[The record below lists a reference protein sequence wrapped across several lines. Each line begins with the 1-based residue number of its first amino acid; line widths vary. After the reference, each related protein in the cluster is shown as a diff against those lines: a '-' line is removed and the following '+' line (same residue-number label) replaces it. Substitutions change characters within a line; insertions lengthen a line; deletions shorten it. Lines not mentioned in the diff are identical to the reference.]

1 MAVRNVFTGRQMRQ
15 HALPA
20 AADAG
25 FCLKFFPSASRP
37 DKRGSRYAALTAAAA
52 AAWLSLY
59 PWAEAQADDAPSYTE
74 IDQYHGEFTAK
85 DGTTFSYL
93 PDAGKFE
100 GPGDKPVTP
109 TGTDAPHNYLIEL
122 NGTHLT
128 ATGTDNSGLSPSELR
143 ILNSD
148 EGTVSTNKLTY
159 YTGSSAYASAGA
171 AGGGSITFV
180 RSRLGADND
189 IFDFT
194 GTELSASGSAQSVPD
209 GHEPIFSSLTFT
221 DSLQGAS
228 NSNTVTMNN
237 GSTQNS
243 SVTLTGGASAVFVS
257 GAAGAASNTITLN
270 GTALSAEGA
279 SKDGRVYGDITLI
292 SSSGGSV
299 SGSTVTMENRSSQA
313 SSVTL
318 TGGAS
323 AVFVSGAAGAASN
336 TITLKGTTLSAEGVS
351 EGGCVYGGITLVRSS
366 EGSVSGSMLTVN
378 TATLKATGGTAIDF
392 VSSASDAVSN
402 TITLNE
408 TNLSA
413 EGVSEDGNVY
423 GGISLVS
430 SADGSVSGSTLEI
443 NTATLQVTDG
453 ASVHFI
459 NGANGVGKYTI
470 GLSGSDISAKGIQT
484 GGSVYGGITLVESY
498 NGIVSGSGSKITLSG
513 DGSGNRTSL
522 SATDGASISFV
533 SGAKGAEGN
542 TIELSGSDISA
553 KGVQAYG
560 SIYGGVI
567 TLISSSEGAVSDS
580 TLEVNTDSN
589 GKRTTM
595 TASDGASIH
604 FINGANGVEK
614 YTIGLDGA
622 DISAAGAQAGGSVYG
637 DITLVESSHGIV
649 SGSGSKITLSRD
661 GSGNRTSLTATDG
674 ASVYFVNGAEG
685 AEGNTIELNGAD
697 ISAKGVQADG
707 RVYGGAI
714 TLIGSSD
721 GTVSGSTVNLHSDGS
736 GAGTTLSATDGASI
750 HLVSG
755 AKGAEGNAI
764 EINGAAITADGD
776 QADGV
781 TYGSSSLIES
791 LSGTATDNKVYL
803 HSTGSS
809 ITSFQIQD
817 GADMK
822 LVSGAGGVS
831 GNHVRMSGAILGVTG
846 GGTLSAVSSSGGT
859 AEGNTVEVLT
869 TDKNDRS
876 KITASGGSSVTLL
889 SGTELK
895 SRTVL
900 ENGTEQEQKNTVHI
914 VGADLEVTGTGG
926 GDSGRLTLMASQGN
940 ASGTRIGLYR
950 SDHDAGEVQ
959 SFFRLTNGASLSG
972 LTAQGNA
979 QGNDIEVSGS
989 EIDVEGVLSSDS
1001 GSTTVLGEAR
1011 LLDAGG
1017 EARNNTFE
1025 SYSDTSY
1032 IAKNGASIFMLSGE
1046 TGASENT
1053 IDWHSVTVDM
1063 TGAEGSLNGESQI
1076 FGEAS
1081 VVRTKGAASG
1091 NTFTSAGSSYTL
1103 KNGASLHV
1111 ISGPQGVTGNSL
1123 TWTRD
1128 QISVT
1133 GSRQEGEAVILLS
1146 DSGSAEDNI
1155 FSGAG
1160 VAFTA
1165 DGAGL
1170 SIVTAQNDV
1179 SLNNVTFS
1187 ENNDKRSTIQ
1197 ALNGASVSVF
1207 SARTGKAAGNNL
1219 TATDTDIT
1227 GDAAMTLLT
1236 TPREAEKNIF
1246 SLTRTSFNA
1255 GDSVP
1260 EGSSLT
1266 LISGQTAEGNNVS
1279 IASSDFHA
1287 GGNITGIHAGGD
1299 SQNDAATF
1307 TDSTF
1312 SSADGLAIGIE
1323 AAGSARDD
1331 SFVLNGG
1338 TLNLSSS
1345 LTGISASAIT
1355 VSQAEFTGTVTGKA
1369 GAFVGM
1375 EAEGKASGNK
1385 AWLTAL
1391 QTDAPGAIYGTRS
1404 GAEAENN
1411 TLTVTGGSI
1420 SADIYA
1426 AAATGNGAAA
1436 HRSGLLIENGA
1447 QLTGSRLI
1455 AGFARGDVTGSTAVF
1470 RDSYAAGSLYGGY
1483 SDGGTASGNDVTVES
1498 GTIGGAAVG
1507 GSSEKGTASGNS
1519 VHVKGG
1525 TLNGGAEGGHTGTGD
1540 ATGNTVLIDSG
1551 TVLDHIYGGF
1561 TGSGSATGNF
1571 ITVTGGTVNAVVAG
1585 GYDDGTATD
1594 NTVTLYDTAVYTGS
1608 GLYGGRNAG
1617 PSSDVFTGNTLN
1629 VHGQIQAATLQNFQN
1644 LNFYDVADDTAS
1656 VDLSKSAVI
1665 GDGKNTI
1672 TNVAIVSLKNQTGD
1686 IPEEYVL
1693 VHTPAA
1699 SSSFKG
1705 TNLYVNGNTVVTIG
1719 PDGSYVPYSGTVA
1732 NDGTM
1737 DNAIGSA
1744 GMTKSQYGLRKGFLT
1759 FDVDFFIKNGQD
1771 LIARWKKNAPVE
1783 VDPETEQFSA
1793 TRQASAALMDEG
1805 ADFVAGEGI
1814 DRALQASQCLPGEPC
1829 GAKAFMAVNGGYS
1842 TFKAGTTITMGYG
1855 NLVAGLARQC
1865 KIGPMGYLAGA
1876 FFETGLGR
1884 FHSEYETDNS
1894 RAIDSEGHDYYYGV
1908 GALAKVFLNRD
1919 ALRGLYAEGS
1929 IRYGLMMSD
1938 WQSHDI
1944 NISGRT
1950 ADWDGRAPYLTAHGG
1965 LGYMWDVTDN
1975 VTADV
1980 YAKYF
1985 WGHLWGDD
1993 GTICGQKFEFD
2004 DIYSSRV
2011 RTGAR
2016 LNFKKDE
2023 TFSWYLG
2030 GAWEHQFDAKSTG
2043 SIYGY
2048 DVPSTDLRGNT
2059 AIAEAGIYFRP
2070 KADSDFSF
2078 MLGTTGYFG
2087 EKREG
2092 VTGHLQVRYE
2102 F

>member
-1 MAVRNVFTGRQMRQ
+1 MAFRNVFTGRQMRQ
-15 HALPA
+15 HARPA

-74 IDQYHGEFTAK
+74 IDQFHGEFSTK
-85 DGTTFSYL
+85 DGGTFSYL

-100 GPGDKPVTP
+100 GPDDKPVTP
-109 TGTDAPHNYLIEL
+109 TGTDAPHNYHIEL

-128 ATGTDNSGLSPSELR
+128 ATGTDSSGLNPSELR

-171 AGGGSITFV
+171 ADGGSITFV
-180 RSRLGADND
+180 RSRLGADNN

-209 GHEPIFSSLTFT
+209 GHEPIFSSLTFI

-228 NSNTVTMNN
+228 NSNAVTTVN
-237 GSTQNS
+237 GSTQAS
-243 SVTLTGGASAVFVS
+243 SVTVTDGASAVFIS
-257 GAAGAASNTITLN
+257 GTSGAASNTI
-270 GTALSAEGA
+270 S
-279 SKDGRVYGDITLI
+279 
-292 SSSGGSV
+292 
-299 SGSTVTMENRSSQA
+299 
-313 SSVTL
+313 L
-318 TGGAS
+318 T
-323 AVFVSGAAGAASN
+323 
-336 TITLKGTTLSAEGVS
+336 GTTLSAKGAS
-351 EGGCVYGGITLVRSS
+351 KKSYVYGGISLISSS
-366 EGSVSGSMLTVN
+366 EGSVSN
-378 TATLKATGGTAIDF
+378 
-392 VSSASDAVSN
+392 
-402 TITLNE
+402 
-408 TNLSA
+408 
-413 EGVSEDGNVY
+413 
-423 GGISLVS
+423 
-430 SADGSVSGSTLEI
+430 STLEM
-443 NTATLQVTDG
+443 
-453 ASVHFI
+453 
-459 NGANGVGKYTI
+459 
-470 GLSGSDISAKGIQT
+470 
-484 GGSVYGGITLVESY
+484 
-498 NGIVSGSGSKITLSG
+498 
-513 DGSGNRTSL
+513 
-522 SATDGASISFV
+522 
-533 SGAKGAEGN
+533 
-542 TIELSGSDISA
+542 
-553 KGVQAYG
+553 
-560 SIYGGVI
+560 
-567 TLISSSEGAVSDS
+567 
-580 TLEVNTDSN
+580 NTDSN

-614 YTIGLDGA
+614 YTIGLNGA
-622 DISAAGAQAGGSVYG
+622 NISAAGAQAGGSVYG
-637 DITLVESSHGIV
+637 AITLVESSHDIV

-674 ASVYFVNGAEG
+674 ASVYFVNGTEG

-736 GAGTTLSATDGASI
+736 GAGTTLKATDGASI

-803 HSTGSS
+803 HSTDSS

-895 SRTVL
+895 SRTIL

-940 ASGTRIGLYR
+940 ASGSSIGLYR

-1032 IAKNGASIFMLSGE
+1032 IAKNGASISMISGE

-1053 IDWHSVTVDM
+1053 IDWHSVTVNV
-1063 TGAEGSLNGESQI
+1063 TGAEGTLNGESQI

-1146 DSGSAEDNI
+1146 DSGSAEDNS

-1179 SLNNVTFS
+1179 SRNNVTFS

-1207 SARTGKAAGNNL
+1207 SARTGKATGNNL

-1266 LISGQTAEGNNVS
+1266 LISGQTAEGNDVS

-1299 SQNDAATF
+1299 SRMTPQR
-1307 TDSTF
+1307 S
-1312 SSADGLAIGIE
+1312 
-1323 AAGSARDD
+1323 R
-1331 SFVLNGG
+1331 
-1338 TLNLSSS
+1338 
-1345 LTGISASAIT
+1345 
-1355 VSQAEFTGTVTGKA
+1355 
-1369 GAFVGM
+1369 
-1375 EAEGKASGNK
+1375 
-1385 AWLTAL
+1385 TAPSPL
-1391 QTDAPGAIYGTRS
+1391 QT
-1404 GAEAENN
+1404 
-1411 TLTVTGGSI
+1411 
-1420 SADIYA
+1420 
-1426 AAATGNGAAA
+1426 
-1436 HRSGLLIENGA
+1436 
-1447 QLTGSRLI
+1447 
-1455 AGFARGDVTGSTAVF
+1455 
-1470 RDSYAAGSLYGGY
+1470 
-1483 SDGGTASGNDVTVES
+1483 
-1498 GTIGGAAVG
+1498 
-1507 GSSEKGTASGNS
+1507 
-1519 VHVKGG
+1519 
-1525 TLNGGAEGGHTGTGD
+1525 
-1540 ATGNTVLIDSG
+1540 
-1551 TVLDHIYGGF
+1551 
-1561 TGSGSATGNF
+1561 
-1571 ITVTGGTVNAVVAG
+1571 
-1585 GYDDGTATD
+1585 
-1594 NTVTLYDTAVYTGS
+1594 
-1608 GLYGGRNAG
+1608 
-1617 PSSDVFTGNTLN
+1617 
-1629 VHGQIQAATLQNFQN
+1629 
-1644 LNFYDVADDTAS
+1644 
-1656 VDLSKSAVI
+1656 
-1665 GDGKNTI
+1665 
-1672 TNVAIVSLKNQTGD
+1672 
-1686 IPEEYVL
+1686 
-1693 VHTPAA
+1693 
-1699 SSSFKG
+1699 
-1705 TNLYVNGNTVVTIG
+1705 
-1719 PDGSYVPYSGTVA
+1719 
-1732 NDGTM
+1732 
-1737 DNAIGSA
+1737 
-1744 GMTKSQYGLRKGFLT
+1744 
-1759 FDVDFFIKNGQD
+1759 
-1771 LIARWKKNAPVE
+1771 
-1783 VDPETEQFSA
+1783 
-1793 TRQASAALMDEG
+1793 
-1805 ADFVAGEGI
+1805 
-1814 DRALQASQCLPGEPC
+1814 
-1829 GAKAFMAVNGGYS
+1829 
-1842 TFKAGTTITMGYG
+1842 
-1855 NLVAGLARQC
+1855 
-1865 KIGPMGYLAGA
+1865 
-1876 FFETGLGR
+1876 
-1884 FHSEYETDNS
+1884 
-1894 RAIDSEGHDYYYGV
+1894 
-1908 GALAKVFLNRD
+1908 
-1919 ALRGLYAEGS
+1919 
-1929 IRYGLMMSD
+1929 
-1938 WQSHDI
+1938 
-1944 NISGRT
+1944 
-1950 ADWDGRAPYLTAHGG
+1950 
-1965 LGYMWDVTDN
+1965 
-1975 VTADV
+1975 
-1980 YAKYF
+1980 
-1985 WGHLWGDD
+1985 
-1993 GTICGQKFEFD
+1993 
-2004 DIYSSRV
+2004 
-2011 RTGAR
+2011 
-2016 LNFKKDE
+2016 
-2023 TFSWYLG
+2023 
-2030 GAWEHQFDAKSTG
+2030 AW
-2043 SIYGY
+2043 
-2048 DVPSTDLRGNT
+2048 R
-2059 AIAEAGIYFRP
+2059 
-2070 KADSDFSF
+2070 
-2078 MLGTTGYFG
+2078 
-2087 EKREG
+2087 
-2092 VTGHLQVRYE
+2092 
-2102 F
+2102 

>member
-1 MAVRNVFTGRQMRQ
+1 MAVRNVCRQMRQ

-25 FCLKFFPSASRP
+25 FCLKCFPSASRP

-93 PDAGKFE
+93 PDADKFE
-100 GPGDKPVTP
+100 GSGDKPVTP

-128 ATGTDNSGLSPSELR
+128 AAGTDSSGLNPSELR

-148 EGTVSTNKLTY
+148 EGTVSTNKLTFY
-159 YTGSSAYASAGA
+159 NSKEKASADA

-180 RSRLGADND
+180 KGRLGADNN
-189 IFDFT
+189 IFDFG
-194 GTELSASGSAQSVPD
+194 GTKLSASGSAQSVPD
-209 GHEPIFSSLTFT
+209 GHEPIFSSLTFV

-228 NSNTVTMNN
+228 DNNVVTMNN
-237 GSTQNS
+237 GRTQNS

-257 GAAGAASNTITLN
+257 GAAGTSSNTITLN

-351 EGGCVYGGITLVRSS
+351 EGDCVYGGITLVRSS

-392 VSSASDAVSN
+392 VSSASGAVSN

-470 GLSGSDISAKGIQT
+470 GLNGSDISAKGIQT

-567 TLISSSEGAVSDS
+567 TLISSSEGSVSDS

-661 GSGNRTSLTATDG
+661 GSGNRTSLAATDG

-736 GAGTTLSATDGASI
+736 GAGTTLKATDGASI

-817 GADMK
+817 GADMT

-895 SRTVL
+895 SRTIL

-950 SDHDAGEVQ
+950 SNHDAGEVQ

-1123 TWTRD
+1123 T
-1128 QISVT
+1128 
-1133 GSRQEGEAVILLS
+1133 
-1146 DSGSAEDNI
+1146 
-1155 FSGAG
+1155 
-1160 VAFTA
+1160 
-1165 DGAGL
+1165 
-1170 SIVTAQNDV
+1170 
-1179 SLNNVTFS
+1179 
-1187 ENNDKRSTIQ
+1187 
-1197 ALNGASVSVF
+1197 
-1207 SARTGKAAGNNL
+1207 
-1219 TATDTDIT
+1219 
-1227 GDAAMTLLT
+1227 
-1236 TPREAEKNIF
+1236 
-1246 SLTRTSFNA
+1246 
-1255 GDSVP
+1255 
-1260 EGSSLT
+1260 
-1266 LISGQTAEGNNVS
+1266 
-1279 IASSDFHA
+1279 
-1287 GGNITGIHAGGD
+1287 
-1299 SQNDAATF
+1299 
-1307 TDSTF
+1307 
-1312 SSADGLAIGIE
+1312 
-1323 AAGSARDD
+1323 
-1331 SFVLNGG
+1331 
-1338 TLNLSSS
+1338 
-1345 LTGISASAIT
+1345 
-1355 VSQAEFTGTVTGKA
+1355 
-1369 GAFVGM
+1369 
-1375 EAEGKASGNK
+1375 
-1385 AWLTAL
+1385 
-1391 QTDAPGAIYGTRS
+1391 
-1404 GAEAENN
+1404 
-1411 TLTVTGGSI
+1411 
-1420 SADIYA
+1420 
-1426 AAATGNGAAA
+1426 
-1436 HRSGLLIENGA
+1436 
-1447 QLTGSRLI
+1447 
-1455 AGFARGDVTGSTAVF
+1455 
-1470 RDSYAAGSLYGGY
+1470 
-1483 SDGGTASGNDVTVES
+1483 
-1498 GTIGGAAVG
+1498 
-1507 GSSEKGTASGNS
+1507 
-1519 VHVKGG
+1519 
-1525 TLNGGAEGGHTGTGD
+1525 
-1540 ATGNTVLIDSG
+1540 
-1551 TVLDHIYGGF
+1551 
-1561 TGSGSATGNF
+1561 
-1571 ITVTGGTVNAVVAG
+1571 
-1585 GYDDGTATD
+1585 
-1594 NTVTLYDTAVYTGS
+1594 
-1608 GLYGGRNAG
+1608 
-1617 PSSDVFTGNTLN
+1617 
-1629 VHGQIQAATLQNFQN
+1629 
-1644 LNFYDVADDTAS
+1644 
-1656 VDLSKSAVI
+1656 
-1665 GDGKNTI
+1665 
-1672 TNVAIVSLKNQTGD
+1672 
-1686 IPEEYVL
+1686 
-1693 VHTPAA
+1693 
-1699 SSSFKG
+1699 
-1705 TNLYVNGNTVVTIG
+1705 
-1719 PDGSYVPYSGTVA
+1719 
-1732 NDGTM
+1732 
-1737 DNAIGSA
+1737 
-1744 GMTKSQYGLRKGFLT
+1744 
-1759 FDVDFFIKNGQD
+1759 
-1771 LIARWKKNAPVE
+1771 
-1783 VDPETEQFSA
+1783 
-1793 TRQASAALMDEG
+1793 
-1805 ADFVAGEGI
+1805 
-1814 DRALQASQCLPGEPC
+1814 
-1829 GAKAFMAVNGGYS
+1829 
-1842 TFKAGTTITMGYG
+1842 
-1855 NLVAGLARQC
+1855 
-1865 KIGPMGYLAGA
+1865 
-1876 FFETGLGR
+1876 
-1884 FHSEYETDNS
+1884 
-1894 RAIDSEGHDYYYGV
+1894 
-1908 GALAKVFLNRD
+1908 
-1919 ALRGLYAEGS
+1919 
-1929 IRYGLMMSD
+1929 
-1938 WQSHDI
+1938 
-1944 NISGRT
+1944 
-1950 ADWDGRAPYLTAHGG
+1950 
-1965 LGYMWDVTDN
+1965 
-1975 VTADV
+1975 
-1980 YAKYF
+1980 
-1985 WGHLWGDD
+1985 
-1993 GTICGQKFEFD
+1993 
-2004 DIYSSRV
+2004 
-2011 RTGAR
+2011 
-2016 LNFKKDE
+2016 
-2023 TFSWYLG
+2023 
-2030 GAWEHQFDAKSTG
+2030 
-2043 SIYGY
+2043 
-2048 DVPSTDLRGNT
+2048 
-2059 AIAEAGIYFRP
+2059 
-2070 KADSDFSF
+2070 
-2078 MLGTTGYFG
+2078 
-2087 EKREG
+2087 
-2092 VTGHLQVRYE
+2092 
-2102 F
+2102 

>member
-1 MAVRNVFTGRQMRQ
+1 MAVRNVCRQMRQ
-15 HALPA
+15 HAHPDA
-20 AADAG
+20 AEAG
-25 FCLKFFPSASRP
+25 FCLKFSPSASHP

-74 IDQYHGEFTAK
+74 IDQYHGEFSTK
-85 DGTTFSYL
+85 DGGSFSYL

-128 ATGTDNSGLSPSELR
+128 ATGTDSSGLNPSELR

-180 RSRLGADND
+180 RSRLGADNN

-292 SSSGGSV
+292 SSSEGSV

-336 TITLKGTTLSAEGVS
+336 TITLNRTALSAEGVS

-484 GGSVYGGITLVESY
+484 GGSVY

-567 TLISSSEGAVSDS
+567 TLISSSEGSVSDS

-595 TASDGASIH
+595 TASDGALIH

-661 GSGNRTSLTATDG
+661 GSGNRTSLAATDG

-685 AEGNTIELNGAD
+685 AEGNEIDLNGAD

-721 GTVSGSTVNLHSDGS
+721 GTVSGSTVNLNSDGS
-736 GAGTTLSATDGASI
+736 GAGTTLKATDGASI

-755 AKGAEGNAI
+755 AKGAEGNKI
-764 EINGAAITADGD
+764 KINGAAITADGN

-791 LSGTATDNKVYL
+791 LSGTATDNEVYL

-940 ASGTRIGLYR
+940 ASGSSIGLYR

-1032 IAKNGASIFMLSGE
+1032 IAKNGASISMISGE

-1053 IDWHSVTVDM
+1053 IDWHSVTVNV
-1063 TGAEGSLNGESQI
+1063 TGAEGTLNGESQI

-1146 DSGSAEDNI
+1146 DSGSAEDNSL
-1155 FSGAG
+1155 SGAG

-1179 SLNNVTFS
+1179 SRNNVTFS

-1207 SARTGKAAGNNL
+1207 SARTGKATGNNL

-1266 LISGQTAEGNNVS
+1266 LISGQTAEGNDVS

-1323 AAGSARDD
+1323 AAGSAQKD

-1338 TLNLSSS
+1338 TLNLSSA

-1355 VSQAEFTGTVTGKA
+1355 GSQAEFTGTVTGKA

-1404 GAEAENN
+1404 GADAENN
-1411 TLTVTGGSI
+1411 TLTVTGGNI

-1426 AAATGNGAAA
+1426 AAATENGAAA
-1436 HRSGLLIENGA
+1436 RISRLFIENGA
-1447 QLTGSRLI
+1447 QLKGSRLI

-1483 SDGGTASGNDVTVES
+1483 SDSGTASGNDVTVES

-1507 GSSEKGTASGNS
+1507 GSSEKGTATGNS

-1561 TGSGSATGNF
+1561 TGSGSATGNS

-1594 NTVTLYDTAVYTGS
+1594 NTVTLYDTAIYTGS
-1608 GLYGGRNAG
+1608 GLYGGLNAG

-1699 SSSFKG
+1699 SSSFTG

-1737 DNAIGSA
+1737 DNATGSA

-1842 TFKAGTTITMGYG
+1842 TFKAGTTINMGYG
-1855 NLVAGLARQC
+1855 SLVAGLARQC

-1894 RAIDSEGHDYYYGV
+1894 RAIDREGHDYYYGA

>member
-128 ATGTDNSGLSPSELR
+128 ATGTDSSGLNPSELR

-148 EGTVSTNKLTY
+148 EGTVSTNNLTY
-159 YTGSSAYASAGA
+159 YTGSSAYAAAGA

-180 RSRLGADND
+180 RSRLGADNN

-209 GHEPIFSSLTFT
+209 GHEPIFSSLTFV

-228 NSNTVTMNN
+228 DSNAVTMNN

-257 GAAGAASNTITLN
+257 GAAGALSNTITLN

-392 VSSASDAVSN
+392 VSSASGAVSN

-423 GGISLVS
+423 GGISLVC
-430 SADGSVSGSTLEI
+430 SAEGSVSGSTLEI
-443 NTATLQVTDG
+443 NTAMLQVTDG

-498 NGIVSGSGSKITLSG
+498 NGIVSGSGSTITLSG

-567 TLISSSEGAVSDS
+567 TLISSSEGSVSDS

-736 GAGTTLSATDGASI
+736 GAGTTLKATDGASI

-817 GADMK
+817 GADMT

-831 GNHVRMSGAILGVTG
+831 GNHVRMSGAILGVT

-900 ENGTEQEQKNTVHI
+900 ENGAEQEQKNTVHI

-1025 SYSDTSY
+1025 SYSGTSY
-1032 IAKNGASIFMLSGE
+1032 IAKNGASISMISGE

-1053 IDWHSVTVDM
+1053 IDWHSVTVNV
-1063 TGAEGSLNGESQI
+1063 TGAEGTLNGESQI

-1133 GSRQEGEAVILLS
+1133 GSRQKGEAVILLS
-1146 DSGSAEDNI
+1146 DSGSAEGNA

-1179 SLNNVTFS
+1179 SRNNVTFS

-1207 SARTGKAAGNNL
+1207 SARTGKAAVNNL

-1266 LISGQTAEGNNVS
+1266 LISGQTAEDNNVS

-1331 SFVLNGG
+1331 RFVLNGG

-1540 ATGNTVLIDSG
+1540 AAGNTVLIDSG

-1699 SSSFKG
+1699 SSSFTG

-1737 DNAIGSA
+1737 DNATGSA

-1855 NLVAGLARQC
+1855 SLVAGLARQC

-1894 RAIDSEGHDYYYGV
+1894 RAIDSEGHDYYYGA

>member
-1 MAVRNVFTGRQMRQ
+1 MAVRNVCRQMRQ

-37 DKRGSRYAALTAAAA
+37 DKRGSRYATLTAAAA

-59 PWAEAQADDAPSYTE
+59 PWTEAQADDAPSYTE

-128 ATGTDNSGLSPSELR
+128 AAGTDSSGLNPSELR

-148 EGTVSTNKLTY
+148 EGTVSTNKLTFY
-159 YTGSSAYASAGA
+159 NSKEKASADA

-180 RSRLGADND
+180 KGRLGADNN
-189 IFDFT
+189 IFDFG
-194 GTELSASGSAQSVPD
+194 GTKLSASGSAQSVPD
-209 GHEPIFSSLTFT
+209 GHEPIFSSLTFV

-228 NSNTVTMNN
+228 DNNVVTMNN

-257 GAAGAASNTITLN
+257 GAAGTSSNTITLN

-292 SSSGGSV
+292 SSSGGSA

-336 TITLKGTTLSAEGVS
+336 TITLNGTTLSAEGVS

-378 TATLKATGGTAIDF
+378 AATLKATGGTAIDF
-392 VSSASDAVSN
+392 VSSASGAVSN
-402 TITLNE
+402 TITLSE

-430 SADGSVSGSTLEI
+430 SAEGSVSGSTLEI
-443 NTATLQVTDG
+443 NTAKLQVTDG

-470 GLSGSDISAKGIQT
+470 GLNGSDISAKGIQT

-498 NGIVSGSGSKITLSG
+498 NGIVSGSGSTITLSG

-567 TLISSSEGAVSDS
+567 TLISSSEGSVSDS

-614 YTIGLDGA
+614 YTIRLDGA

-649 SGSGSKITLSRD
+649 SGNGSKITLSRD
-661 GSGNRTSLTATDG
+661 GSGNRTSLAATDG

-736 GAGTTLSATDGASI
+736 GAGTTLKATDGASI

-889 SGTELK
+889 SGIELK
-895 SRTVL
+895 SRKVL

-950 SDHDAGEVQ
+950 SDHDAEEVQ

-1032 IAKNGASIFMLSGE
+1032 IAKNGASISMISGE

-1053 IDWHSVTVDM
+1053 IDWHSVTVNV
-1063 TGAEGSLNGESQI
+1063 TGAEGTLNGESQI

-1146 DSGSAEDNI
+1146 DSGSAEGNI

-1179 SLNNVTFS
+1179 SRNNVTFS

-1207 SARTGKAAGNNL
+1207 SADRQGC
-1219 TATDTDIT
+1219 
-1227 GDAAMTLLT
+1227 
-1236 TPREAEKNIF
+1236 R
-1246 SLTRTSFNA
+1246 
-1255 GDSVP
+1255 
-1260 EGSSLT
+1260 
-1266 LISGQTAEGNNVS
+1266 Q
-1279 IASSDFHA
+1279 
-1287 GGNITGIHAGGD
+1287 
-1299 SQNDAATF
+1299 
-1307 TDSTF
+1307 
-1312 SSADGLAIGIE
+1312 
-1323 AAGSARDD
+1323 
-1331 SFVLNGG
+1331 
-1338 TLNLSSS
+1338 
-1345 LTGISASAIT
+1345 
-1355 VSQAEFTGTVTGKA
+1355 
-1369 GAFVGM
+1369 
-1375 EAEGKASGNK
+1375 
-1385 AWLTAL
+1385 
-1391 QTDAPGAIYGTRS
+1391 QTD
-1404 GAEAENN
+1404 
-1411 TLTVTGGSI
+1411 
-1420 SADIYA
+1420 
-1426 AAATGNGAAA
+1426 
-1436 HRSGLLIENGA
+1436 
-1447 QLTGSRLI
+1447 
-1455 AGFARGDVTGSTAVF
+1455 
-1470 RDSYAAGSLYGGY
+1470 
-1483 SDGGTASGNDVTVES
+1483 
-1498 GTIGGAAVG
+1498 
-1507 GSSEKGTASGNS
+1507 
-1519 VHVKGG
+1519 
-1525 TLNGGAEGGHTGTGD
+1525 GH
-1540 ATGNTVLIDSG
+1540 
-1551 TVLDHIYGGF
+1551 
-1561 TGSGSATGNF
+1561 
-1571 ITVTGGTVNAVVAG
+1571 
-1585 GYDDGTATD
+1585 
-1594 NTVTLYDTAVYTGS
+1594 
-1608 GLYGGRNAG
+1608 
-1617 PSSDVFTGNTLN
+1617 
-1629 VHGQIQAATLQNFQN
+1629 
-1644 LNFYDVADDTAS
+1644 
-1656 VDLSKSAVI
+1656 
-1665 GDGKNTI
+1665 
-1672 TNVAIVSLKNQTGD
+1672 
-1686 IPEEYVL
+1686 
-1693 VHTPAA
+1693 
-1699 SSSFKG
+1699 
-1705 TNLYVNGNTVVTIG
+1705 
-1719 PDGSYVPYSGTVA
+1719 
-1732 NDGTM
+1732 
-1737 DNAIGSA
+1737 
-1744 GMTKSQYGLRKGFLT
+1744 
-1759 FDVDFFIKNGQD
+1759 
-1771 LIARWKKNAPVE
+1771 
-1783 VDPETEQFSA
+1783 
-1793 TRQASAALMDEG
+1793 
-1805 ADFVAGEGI
+1805 
-1814 DRALQASQCLPGEPC
+1814 
-1829 GAKAFMAVNGGYS
+1829 
-1842 TFKAGTTITMGYG
+1842 
-1855 NLVAGLARQC
+1855 
-1865 KIGPMGYLAGA
+1865 
-1876 FFETGLGR
+1876 
-1884 FHSEYETDNS
+1884 
-1894 RAIDSEGHDYYYGV
+1894 GH
-1908 GALAKVFLNRD
+1908 
-1919 ALRGLYAEGS
+1919 
-1929 IRYGLMMSD
+1929 
-1938 WQSHDI
+1938 
-1944 NISGRT
+1944 
-1950 ADWDGRAPYLTAHGG
+1950 
-1965 LGYMWDVTDN
+1965 
-1975 VTADV
+1975 
-1980 YAKYF
+1980 
-1985 WGHLWGDD
+1985 
-1993 GTICGQKFEFD
+1993 
-2004 DIYSSRV
+2004 
-2011 RTGAR
+2011 
-2016 LNFKKDE
+2016 
-2023 TFSWYLG
+2023 
-2030 GAWEHQFDAKSTG
+2030 
-2043 SIYGY
+2043 
-2048 DVPSTDLRGNT
+2048 
-2059 AIAEAGIYFRP
+2059 
-2070 KADSDFSF
+2070 
-2078 MLGTTGYFG
+2078 
-2087 EKREG
+2087 
-2092 VTGHLQVRYE
+2092 
-2102 F
+2102 

>member
-1 MAVRNVFTGRQMRQ
+1 MAVRNVCRQMRQ

-25 FCLKFFPSASRP
+25 FCLKCFPSASRP

-93 PDAGKFE
+93 PDADKFE

-128 ATGTDNSGLSPSELR
+128 AAGTDSSGLNPSELR

-148 EGTVSTNKLTY
+148 EGTVSTNKLTFY
-159 YTGSSAYASAGA
+159 NSKEKASADA

-180 RSRLGADND
+180 KGRLGADNN
-189 IFDFT
+189 IFDFG
-194 GTELSASGSAQSVPD
+194 GTKLSASGSAQSVPD
-209 GHEPIFSSLTFT
+209 GHEPIFSSLTFV

-228 NSNTVTMNN
+228 DNNVVTMNN
-237 GSTQNS
+237 GRTQNS

-257 GAAGAASNTITLN
+257 GAAGTSSNTITLN

-336 TITLKGTTLSAEGVS
+336 TITLKGTTLSAKGVS

-392 VSSASDAVSN
+392 VSSASGAVSN

-470 GLSGSDISAKGIQT
+470 GLNGSDISAKGIQT

-567 TLISSSEGAVSDS
+567 TLISSSEGSVSDS

-661 GSGNRTSLTATDG
+661 GSGNRTSLAATDG

-736 GAGTTLSATDGASI
+736 GAGTTLKATDGASI

-817 GADMK
+817 GADMT

-895 SRTVL
+895 SRTIL

-950 SDHDAGEVQ
+950 SNHDAGEVQ

-1123 TWTRD
+1123 T
-1128 QISVT
+1128 
-1133 GSRQEGEAVILLS
+1133 
-1146 DSGSAEDNI
+1146 
-1155 FSGAG
+1155 
-1160 VAFTA
+1160 
-1165 DGAGL
+1165 
-1170 SIVTAQNDV
+1170 
-1179 SLNNVTFS
+1179 
-1187 ENNDKRSTIQ
+1187 
-1197 ALNGASVSVF
+1197 
-1207 SARTGKAAGNNL
+1207 
-1219 TATDTDIT
+1219 
-1227 GDAAMTLLT
+1227 
-1236 TPREAEKNIF
+1236 
-1246 SLTRTSFNA
+1246 
-1255 GDSVP
+1255 
-1260 EGSSLT
+1260 
-1266 LISGQTAEGNNVS
+1266 
-1279 IASSDFHA
+1279 
-1287 GGNITGIHAGGD
+1287 
-1299 SQNDAATF
+1299 
-1307 TDSTF
+1307 
-1312 SSADGLAIGIE
+1312 
-1323 AAGSARDD
+1323 
-1331 SFVLNGG
+1331 
-1338 TLNLSSS
+1338 
-1345 LTGISASAIT
+1345 
-1355 VSQAEFTGTVTGKA
+1355 
-1369 GAFVGM
+1369 
-1375 EAEGKASGNK
+1375 
-1385 AWLTAL
+1385 
-1391 QTDAPGAIYGTRS
+1391 
-1404 GAEAENN
+1404 
-1411 TLTVTGGSI
+1411 
-1420 SADIYA
+1420 
-1426 AAATGNGAAA
+1426 
-1436 HRSGLLIENGA
+1436 
-1447 QLTGSRLI
+1447 
-1455 AGFARGDVTGSTAVF
+1455 
-1470 RDSYAAGSLYGGY
+1470 
-1483 SDGGTASGNDVTVES
+1483 
-1498 GTIGGAAVG
+1498 
-1507 GSSEKGTASGNS
+1507 
-1519 VHVKGG
+1519 
-1525 TLNGGAEGGHTGTGD
+1525 
-1540 ATGNTVLIDSG
+1540 
-1551 TVLDHIYGGF
+1551 
-1561 TGSGSATGNF
+1561 
-1571 ITVTGGTVNAVVAG
+1571 
-1585 GYDDGTATD
+1585 
-1594 NTVTLYDTAVYTGS
+1594 
-1608 GLYGGRNAG
+1608 
-1617 PSSDVFTGNTLN
+1617 
-1629 VHGQIQAATLQNFQN
+1629 
-1644 LNFYDVADDTAS
+1644 
-1656 VDLSKSAVI
+1656 
-1665 GDGKNTI
+1665 
-1672 TNVAIVSLKNQTGD
+1672 
-1686 IPEEYVL
+1686 
-1693 VHTPAA
+1693 
-1699 SSSFKG
+1699 
-1705 TNLYVNGNTVVTIG
+1705 
-1719 PDGSYVPYSGTVA
+1719 
-1732 NDGTM
+1732 
-1737 DNAIGSA
+1737 
-1744 GMTKSQYGLRKGFLT
+1744 
-1759 FDVDFFIKNGQD
+1759 
-1771 LIARWKKNAPVE
+1771 
-1783 VDPETEQFSA
+1783 
-1793 TRQASAALMDEG
+1793 
-1805 ADFVAGEGI
+1805 
-1814 DRALQASQCLPGEPC
+1814 
-1829 GAKAFMAVNGGYS
+1829 
-1842 TFKAGTTITMGYG
+1842 
-1855 NLVAGLARQC
+1855 
-1865 KIGPMGYLAGA
+1865 
-1876 FFETGLGR
+1876 
-1884 FHSEYETDNS
+1884 
-1894 RAIDSEGHDYYYGV
+1894 
-1908 GALAKVFLNRD
+1908 
-1919 ALRGLYAEGS
+1919 
-1929 IRYGLMMSD
+1929 
-1938 WQSHDI
+1938 
-1944 NISGRT
+1944 
-1950 ADWDGRAPYLTAHGG
+1950 
-1965 LGYMWDVTDN
+1965 
-1975 VTADV
+1975 
-1980 YAKYF
+1980 
-1985 WGHLWGDD
+1985 
-1993 GTICGQKFEFD
+1993 
-2004 DIYSSRV
+2004 
-2011 RTGAR
+2011 
-2016 LNFKKDE
+2016 
-2023 TFSWYLG
+2023 
-2030 GAWEHQFDAKSTG
+2030 
-2043 SIYGY
+2043 
-2048 DVPSTDLRGNT
+2048 
-2059 AIAEAGIYFRP
+2059 
-2070 KADSDFSF
+2070 
-2078 MLGTTGYFG
+2078 
-2087 EKREG
+2087 
-2092 VTGHLQVRYE
+2092 
-2102 F
+2102 

>member
-1 MAVRNVFTGRQMRQ
+1 MAVRNVCRQMRQ

-59 PWAEAQADDAPSYTE
+59 PWTEAQADDAPSYTE

-128 ATGTDNSGLSPSELR
+128 AAGTDSSGLNPSELR

-148 EGTVSTNKLTY
+148 EGTVSTNKLTFY
-159 YTGSSAYASAGA
+159 NSKEKASADA

-180 RSRLGADND
+180 KGRLGADNN
-189 IFDFT
+189 IFDFG
-194 GTELSASGSAQSVPD
+194 GTKLSASGSAQSVPD
-209 GHEPIFSSLTFT
+209 GHEPIFSSLTFV

-228 NSNTVTMNN
+228 DNNVVTMNN

-257 GAAGAASNTITLN
+257 GAAGTSSNTITLN

-292 SSSGGSV
+292 SSSGGSA

-336 TITLKGTTLSAEGVS
+336 TITLNGTTLSAEGVS

-392 VSSASDAVSN
+392 VSSASGAVSN
-402 TITLNE
+402 TITLSE

-430 SADGSVSGSTLEI
+430 SAEGSVSGSTLEI
-443 NTATLQVTDG
+443 NTAKLQVTDG

-470 GLSGSDISAKGIQT
+470 GLNGSDISAKGIQT

-498 NGIVSGSGSKITLSG
+498 NGIVSGSGSTITLSG

-567 TLISSSEGAVSDS
+567 TLISSSEGSVSDS

-614 YTIGLDGA
+614 YTIRLDGA

-649 SGSGSKITLSRD
+649 SGNGSKITLSRD
-661 GSGNRTSLTATDG
+661 GSGNRTSLAATDG

-721 GTVSGSTVNLHSDGS
+721 GTVSGSKVNLHSDGS
-736 GAGTTLSATDGASI
+736 GAGTTLKATDGASI

-755 AKGAEGNAI
+755 AKGAEGNEI

-791 LSGTATDNKVYL
+791 LSGTATDNEVYL

-831 GNHVRMSGAILGVTG
+831 GNHVKMSGAILGVTG

-940 ASGTRIGLYR
+940 ASGTSIGLYR
-950 SDHDAGEVQ
+950 SEHDAGEVQ

-979 QGNDIEVSGS
+979 QDNDIEVSGS

-1091 NTFTSAGSSYTL
+1091 NRFTSAGSSYTL

-1133 GSRQEGEAVILLS
+1133 GSRQEG
-1146 DSGSAEDNI
+1146 G
-1155 FSGAG
+1155 
-1160 VAFTA
+1160 
-1165 DGAGL
+1165 
-1170 SIVTAQNDV
+1170 
-1179 SLNNVTFS
+1179 
-1187 ENNDKRSTIQ
+1187 
-1197 ALNGASVSVF
+1197 
-1207 SARTGKAAGNNL
+1207 
-1219 TATDTDIT
+1219 
-1227 GDAAMTLLT
+1227 
-1236 TPREAEKNIF
+1236 
-1246 SLTRTSFNA
+1246 
-1255 GDSVP
+1255 
-1260 EGSSLT
+1260 
-1266 LISGQTAEGNNVS
+1266 
-1279 IASSDFHA
+1279 
-1287 GGNITGIHAGGD
+1287 
-1299 SQNDAATF
+1299 
-1307 TDSTF
+1307 
-1312 SSADGLAIGIE
+1312 
-1323 AAGSARDD
+1323 
-1331 SFVLNGG
+1331 
-1338 TLNLSSS
+1338 
-1345 LTGISASAIT
+1345 
-1355 VSQAEFTGTVTGKA
+1355 
-1369 GAFVGM
+1369 
-1375 EAEGKASGNK
+1375 
-1385 AWLTAL
+1385 
-1391 QTDAPGAIYGTRS
+1391 
-1404 GAEAENN
+1404 
-1411 TLTVTGGSI
+1411 
-1420 SADIYA
+1420 
-1426 AAATGNGAAA
+1426 
-1436 HRSGLLIENGA
+1436 
-1447 QLTGSRLI
+1447 
-1455 AGFARGDVTGSTAVF
+1455 
-1470 RDSYAAGSLYGGY
+1470 
-1483 SDGGTASGNDVTVES
+1483 
-1498 GTIGGAAVG
+1498 
-1507 GSSEKGTASGNS
+1507 
-1519 VHVKGG
+1519 
-1525 TLNGGAEGGHTGTGD
+1525 
-1540 ATGNTVLIDSG
+1540 
-1551 TVLDHIYGGF
+1551 
-1561 TGSGSATGNF
+1561 
-1571 ITVTGGTVNAVVAG
+1571 
-1585 GYDDGTATD
+1585 
-1594 NTVTLYDTAVYTGS
+1594 
-1608 GLYGGRNAG
+1608 
-1617 PSSDVFTGNTLN
+1617 
-1629 VHGQIQAATLQNFQN
+1629 
-1644 LNFYDVADDTAS
+1644 
-1656 VDLSKSAVI
+1656 
-1665 GDGKNTI
+1665 
-1672 TNVAIVSLKNQTGD
+1672 
-1686 IPEEYVL
+1686 
-1693 VHTPAA
+1693 
-1699 SSSFKG
+1699 
-1705 TNLYVNGNTVVTIG
+1705 
-1719 PDGSYVPYSGTVA
+1719 
-1732 NDGTM
+1732 
-1737 DNAIGSA
+1737 
-1744 GMTKSQYGLRKGFLT
+1744 
-1759 FDVDFFIKNGQD
+1759 
-1771 LIARWKKNAPVE
+1771 
-1783 VDPETEQFSA
+1783 
-1793 TRQASAALMDEG
+1793 
-1805 ADFVAGEGI
+1805 
-1814 DRALQASQCLPGEPC
+1814 
-1829 GAKAFMAVNGGYS
+1829 
-1842 TFKAGTTITMGYG
+1842 
-1855 NLVAGLARQC
+1855 
-1865 KIGPMGYLAGA
+1865 
-1876 FFETGLGR
+1876 
-1884 FHSEYETDNS
+1884 
-1894 RAIDSEGHDYYYGV
+1894 
-1908 GALAKVFLNRD
+1908 
-1919 ALRGLYAEGS
+1919 
-1929 IRYGLMMSD
+1929 
-1938 WQSHDI
+1938 
-1944 NISGRT
+1944 
-1950 ADWDGRAPYLTAHGG
+1950 
-1965 LGYMWDVTDN
+1965 
-1975 VTADV
+1975 
-1980 YAKYF
+1980 
-1985 WGHLWGDD
+1985 
-1993 GTICGQKFEFD
+1993 
-2004 DIYSSRV
+2004 
-2011 RTGAR
+2011 
-2016 LNFKKDE
+2016 
-2023 TFSWYLG
+2023 
-2030 GAWEHQFDAKSTG
+2030 
-2043 SIYGY
+2043 
-2048 DVPSTDLRGNT
+2048 
-2059 AIAEAGIYFRP
+2059 
-2070 KADSDFSF
+2070 
-2078 MLGTTGYFG
+2078 
-2087 EKREG
+2087 
-2092 VTGHLQVRYE
+2092 
-2102 F
+2102 

>member
-1 MAVRNVFTGRQMRQ
+1 MAVRNVCRQMRQ
-15 HALPA
+15 HAHPDA
-20 AADAG
+20 AEAG
-25 FCLKFFPSASRP
+25 FCLKFSPSASHP

-74 IDQYHGEFTAK
+74 IDQYHGEFSTK
-85 DGTTFSYL
+85 DGGSFSYL

-128 ATGTDNSGLSPSELR
+128 ATGTDSSGLNPSELR

-180 RSRLGADND
+180 RSRLGADNN

-292 SSSGGSV
+292 SSSEGSV

-336 TITLKGTTLSAEGVS
+336 TITLNRTALSAEGVS

-567 TLISSSEGAVSDS
+567 TLISSSEGSVSDS

-614 YTIGLDGA
+614 YTIGLNGA
-622 DISAAGAQAGGSVYG
+622 NISAAGAQAGGSVYG
-637 DITLVESSHGIV
+637 AITLVESSHGIV

-674 ASVYFVNGAEG
+674 ASVYFVNGTEG

-736 GAGTTLSATDGASI
+736 GAGTTLKATDGASI

-914 VGADLEVTGTGG
+914 VGADLEMTGTGG

-940 ASGTRIGLYR
+940 ATGTNIGLYR

-979 QGNDIEVSGS
+979 QGNDIRS
-989 EIDVEGVLSSDS
+989 
-1001 GSTTVLGEAR
+1001 
-1011 LLDAGG
+1011 
-1017 EARNNTFE
+1017 
-1025 SYSDTSY
+1025 
-1032 IAKNGASIFMLSGE
+1032 
-1046 TGASENT
+1046 
-1053 IDWHSVTVDM
+1053 
-1063 TGAEGSLNGESQI
+1063 
-1076 FGEAS
+1076 FGF
-1081 VVRTKGAASG
+1081 G
-1091 NTFTSAGSSYTL
+1091 N
-1103 KNGASLHV
+1103 
-1111 ISGPQGVTGNSL
+1111 
-1123 TWTRD
+1123 
-1128 QISVT
+1128 
-1133 GSRQEGEAVILLS
+1133 
-1146 DSGSAEDNI
+1146 
-1155 FSGAG
+1155 
-1160 VAFTA
+1160 
-1165 DGAGL
+1165 
-1170 SIVTAQNDV
+1170 
-1179 SLNNVTFS
+1179 
-1187 ENNDKRSTIQ
+1187 
-1197 ALNGASVSVF
+1197 
-1207 SARTGKAAGNNL
+1207 
-1219 TATDTDIT
+1219 
-1227 GDAAMTLLT
+1227 
-1236 TPREAEKNIF
+1236 
-1246 SLTRTSFNA
+1246 
-1255 GDSVP
+1255 
-1260 EGSSLT
+1260 
-1266 LISGQTAEGNNVS
+1266 
-1279 IASSDFHA
+1279 
-1287 GGNITGIHAGGD
+1287 
-1299 SQNDAATF
+1299 
-1307 TDSTF
+1307 
-1312 SSADGLAIGIE
+1312 
-1323 AAGSARDD
+1323 
-1331 SFVLNGG
+1331 
-1338 TLNLSSS
+1338 
-1345 LTGISASAIT
+1345 
-1355 VSQAEFTGTVTGKA
+1355 
-1369 GAFVGM
+1369 
-1375 EAEGKASGNK
+1375 
-1385 AWLTAL
+1385 
-1391 QTDAPGAIYGTRS
+1391 
-1404 GAEAENN
+1404 
-1411 TLTVTGGSI
+1411 
-1420 SADIYA
+1420 
-1426 AAATGNGAAA
+1426 
-1436 HRSGLLIENGA
+1436 
-1447 QLTGSRLI
+1447 
-1455 AGFARGDVTGSTAVF
+1455 
-1470 RDSYAAGSLYGGY
+1470 
-1483 SDGGTASGNDVTVES
+1483 
-1498 GTIGGAAVG
+1498 
-1507 GSSEKGTASGNS
+1507 
-1519 VHVKGG
+1519 
-1525 TLNGGAEGGHTGTGD
+1525 
-1540 ATGNTVLIDSG
+1540 
-1551 TVLDHIYGGF
+1551 
-1561 TGSGSATGNF
+1561 
-1571 ITVTGGTVNAVVAG
+1571 
-1585 GYDDGTATD
+1585 
-1594 NTVTLYDTAVYTGS
+1594 
-1608 GLYGGRNAG
+1608 
-1617 PSSDVFTGNTLN
+1617 
-1629 VHGQIQAATLQNFQN
+1629 
-1644 LNFYDVADDTAS
+1644 
-1656 VDLSKSAVI
+1656 
-1665 GDGKNTI
+1665 
-1672 TNVAIVSLKNQTGD
+1672 
-1686 IPEEYVL
+1686 
-1693 VHTPAA
+1693 
-1699 SSSFKG
+1699 
-1705 TNLYVNGNTVVTIG
+1705 
-1719 PDGSYVPYSGTVA
+1719 
-1732 NDGTM
+1732 
-1737 DNAIGSA
+1737 
-1744 GMTKSQYGLRKGFLT
+1744 
-1759 FDVDFFIKNGQD
+1759 
-1771 LIARWKKNAPVE
+1771 
-1783 VDPETEQFSA
+1783 
-1793 TRQASAALMDEG
+1793 
-1805 ADFVAGEGI
+1805 
-1814 DRALQASQCLPGEPC
+1814 
-1829 GAKAFMAVNGGYS
+1829 
-1842 TFKAGTTITMGYG
+1842 
-1855 NLVAGLARQC
+1855 
-1865 KIGPMGYLAGA
+1865 
-1876 FFETGLGR
+1876 
-1884 FHSEYETDNS
+1884 
-1894 RAIDSEGHDYYYGV
+1894 
-1908 GALAKVFLNRD
+1908 
-1919 ALRGLYAEGS
+1919 
-1929 IRYGLMMSD
+1929 
-1938 WQSHDI
+1938 
-1944 NISGRT
+1944 
-1950 ADWDGRAPYLTAHGG
+1950 
-1965 LGYMWDVTDN
+1965 
-1975 VTADV
+1975 
-1980 YAKYF
+1980 
-1985 WGHLWGDD
+1985 
-1993 GTICGQKFEFD
+1993 
-2004 DIYSSRV
+2004 
-2011 RTGAR
+2011 
-2016 LNFKKDE
+2016 
-2023 TFSWYLG
+2023 
-2030 GAWEHQFDAKSTG
+2030 
-2043 SIYGY
+2043 
-2048 DVPSTDLRGNT
+2048 
-2059 AIAEAGIYFRP
+2059 
-2070 KADSDFSF
+2070 
-2078 MLGTTGYFG
+2078 
-2087 EKREG
+2087 
-2092 VTGHLQVRYE
+2092 
-2102 F
+2102 

>member
-1 MAVRNVFTGRQMRQ
+1 MAVRNVCRQMRQ
-15 HALPA
+15 HAHPDA
-20 AADAG
+20 AEAG
-25 FCLKFFPSASRP
+25 FCLKFSPSASHP

-74 IDQYHGEFTAK
+74 IDQYHGEFSTK
-85 DGTTFSYL
+85 DGGSFSYL

-128 ATGTDNSGLSPSELR
+128 ATGTDSSGLNPSELR

-180 RSRLGADND
+180 RSRLGADNN

-292 SSSGGSV
+292 SSSEGSV

-336 TITLKGTTLSAEGVS
+336 TITLNRTALSAEGVS

-470 GLSGSDISAKGIQT
+470 GLSGSDISAKG
-484 GGSVYGGITLVESY
+484 
-498 NGIVSGSGSKITLSG
+498 
-513 DGSGNRTSL
+513 
-522 SATDGASISFV
+522 
-533 SGAKGAEGN
+533 
-542 TIELSGSDISA
+542 
-553 KGVQAYG
+553 VQAYG

-567 TLISSSEGAVSDS
+567 TLISSSEGSVSDS
-580 TLEVNTDSN
+580 TLKVNTDSN

-661 GSGNRTSLTATDG
+661 GSGNRTTLTATDG

-736 GAGTTLSATDGASI
+736 GAGTTLKATDGASI

-755 AKGAEGNAI
+755 AKGAEGNAV

-776 QADGV
+776 QADCV

-846 GGTLSAVSSSGGT
+846 GGTLSVVSSSGGT

-940 ASGTRIGLYR
+940 ASGTNIGLYR

-989 EIDVEGVLSSDS
+989 KIDVEGVLSSDS

-1032 IAKNGASIFMLSGE
+1032 IAKNGASISMISGE

-1053 IDWHSVTVDM
+1053 IDWHSVTVNV

-1091 NTFTSAGSSYTL
+1091 NRFTSAGSSYTL

-1146 DSGSAEDNI
+1146 DSGSAEGNI

-1179 SLNNVTFS
+1179 SRNNVTFS

-1246 SLTRTSFNA
+1246 SLTRTFFNA

-1331 SFVLNGG
+1331 RFVLNGG
-1338 TLNLSSS
+1338 TLHLSSS

-1355 VSQAEFTGTVTGKA
+1355 GSQAEFTGTVTGKA

-1404 GAEAENN
+1404 GSDAEGN
-1411 TLTVTGGSI
+1411 TLNVTGGSI

-1455 AGFARGDVTGSTAVF
+1455 AGFARGDVTDSTAVF

-1483 SDGGTASGNDVTVES
+1483 TDGGTASGNEVTVES
-1498 GTIGGAAVG
+1498 GTIDGAAVG
-1507 GSSEKGTASGNS
+1507 GSSETGTASGNS

-1608 GLYGGRNAG
+1608 ELYGGLNAG

-1629 VHGQIQAATLQNFQN
+1629 VHGQIQAATLQNFQS

-1699 SSSFKG
+1699 SSSFTG

-1719 PDGSYVPYSGTVA
+1719 SDGSYVPYSGTVA

-1737 DNAIGSA
+1737 DNATGSA

-1842 TFKAGTTITMGYG
+1842 TFKAGTTINMGYG
-1855 NLVAGLARQC
+1855 SLVAGLARQC

-1938 WQSHDI
+1938 WRSHDI

-2048 DVPSTDLRGNT
+2048 EVPSTDLRGNT

>member
-15 HALPA
+15 HALPDA
-20 AADAG
+20 AEAG
-25 FCLKFFPSASRP
+25 FCLNFSPSASHP

-74 IDQYHGEFTAK
+74 IDQYHGEFSTK
-85 DGTTFSYL
+85 DGGTFSYL

-128 ATGTDNSGLSPSELR
+128 ATGTDSSGLNPSELR

-180 RSRLGADND
+180 RSRLGADNN

-336 TITLKGTTLSAEGVS
+336 TITLNGTTLSAEGVS

-470 GLSGSDISAKGIQT
+470 GLSGSDVSAKGIQT

-542 TIELSGSDISA
+542 TIELSGS
-553 KGVQAYG
+553 
-560 SIYGGVI
+560 
-567 TLISSSEGAVSDS
+567 
-580 TLEVNTDSN
+580 
-589 GKRTTM
+589 
-595 TASDGASIH
+595 
-604 FINGANGVEK
+604 
-614 YTIGLDGA
+614 
-622 DISAAGAQAGGSVYG
+622 
-637 DITLVESSHGIV
+637 
-649 SGSGSKITLSRD
+649 
-661 GSGNRTSLTATDG
+661 
-674 ASVYFVNGAEG
+674 
-685 AEGNTIELNGAD
+685 D

-846 GGTLSAVSSSGGT
+846 GGTLSAVSFSGGT

-940 ASGTRIGLYR
+940 ATGTNIGLYR

-1001 GSTTVLGEAR
+1001 GSTTVLGETR

-1032 IAKNGASIFMLSGE
+1032 IA
-1046 TGASENT
+1046 
-1053 IDWHSVTVDM
+1053 
-1063 TGAEGSLNGESQI
+1063 
-1076 FGEAS
+1076 
-1081 VVRTKGAASG
+1081 
-1091 NTFTSAGSSYTL
+1091 

-1133 GSRQEGEAVILLS
+1133 GSRQEGEAIILLS
-1146 DSGSAEDNI
+1146 DSGSAEGNI

-1179 SLNNVTFS
+1179 SRNNVTFS

-1207 SARTGKAAGNNL
+1207 SARTGKAAVNNL

-1266 LISGQTAEGNNVS
+1266 LISGQTAEDNNVS

-1331 SFVLNGG
+1331 RFVLNGG

-1355 VSQAEFTGTVTGKA
+1355 GSQAEFTGTVTGKA

-1404 GAEAENN
+1404 GADAENN

-1420 SADIYA
+1420 SADIHA
-1426 AAATGNGAAA
+1426 AAATENGAAA
-1436 HRSGLLIENGA
+1436 RISRLFIENGA

-1519 VHVKGG
+1519 VHMKGG

-1608 GLYGGRNAG
+1608 GLYGGLNAG

-1629 VHGQIQAATLQNFQN
+1629 VHGQIQAATLQNFQS

-1699 SSSFKG
+1699 SSSFTG

-1737 DNAIGSA
+1737 DNATGSA

>member
-1 MAVRNVFTGRQMRQ
+1 MAVRNVCRQMRQ

-128 ATGTDNSGLSPSELR
+128 AAGTDSSGLSPSELR

-148 EGTVSTNKLTY
+148 EGTVSTNKLTFY
-159 YTGSSAYASAGA
+159 NSKEKASADA

-180 RSRLGADND
+180 KGRLGADNN
-189 IFDFT
+189 IFDFG
-194 GTELSASGSAQSVPD
+194 GTKLSASGSAQSVPD
-209 GHEPIFSSLTFT
+209 GHEPIFSSLTFV

-228 NSNTVTMNN
+228 DNNVVTI
-237 GSTQNS
+237 
-243 SVTLTGGASAVFVS
+243 VTLTGGASAVFVS
-257 GAAGAASNTITLN
+257 GAAGTSSNTITLN

-292 SSSGGSV
+292 SSSEGSV
-299 SGSTVTMENRSSQA
+299 SGSIVTMENRSSQA

-336 TITLKGTTLSAEGVS
+336 TITLNGTTLSAKGVS
-351 EGGCVYGGITLVRSS
+351 EGGCVYGGITLIRSS

-392 VSSASDAVSN
+392 VSSASGAVSN

-567 TLISSSEGAVSDS
+567 TLISSSEGSVSDS

-736 GAGTTLSATDGASI
+736 GAGTTLKATDGASI

-817 GADMK
+817 GADMT

-895 SRTVL
+895 SRTIL

-940 ASGTRIGLYR
+940 ASGSSIGLYR

-1032 IAKNGASIFMLSGE
+1032 IAKNGASISMLSGE

-1053 IDWHSVTVDM
+1053 IDWHSVTVNV

-1081 VVRTKGAASG
+1081 VVR
-1091 NTFTSAGSSYTL
+1091 
-1103 KNGASLHV
+1103 
-1111 ISGPQGVTGNSL
+1111 I
-1123 TWTRD
+1123 
-1128 QISVT
+1128 
-1133 GSRQEGEAVILLS
+1133 
-1146 DSGSAEDNI
+1146 
-1155 FSGAG
+1155 
-1160 VAFTA
+1160 
-1165 DGAGL
+1165 
-1170 SIVTAQNDV
+1170 
-1179 SLNNVTFS
+1179 
-1187 ENNDKRSTIQ
+1187 
-1197 ALNGASVSVF
+1197 
-1207 SARTGKAAGNNL
+1207 
-1219 TATDTDIT
+1219 
-1227 GDAAMTLLT
+1227 
-1236 TPREAEKNIF
+1236 
-1246 SLTRTSFNA
+1246 
-1255 GDSVP
+1255 
-1260 EGSSLT
+1260 
-1266 LISGQTAEGNNVS
+1266 
-1279 IASSDFHA
+1279 
-1287 GGNITGIHAGGD
+1287 
-1299 SQNDAATF
+1299 
-1307 TDSTF
+1307 
-1312 SSADGLAIGIE
+1312 
-1323 AAGSARDD
+1323 
-1331 SFVLNGG
+1331 
-1338 TLNLSSS
+1338 
-1345 LTGISASAIT
+1345 
-1355 VSQAEFTGTVTGKA
+1355 
-1369 GAFVGM
+1369 
-1375 EAEGKASGNK
+1375 
-1385 AWLTAL
+1385 
-1391 QTDAPGAIYGTRS
+1391 
-1404 GAEAENN
+1404 
-1411 TLTVTGGSI
+1411 
-1420 SADIYA
+1420 
-1426 AAATGNGAAA
+1426 
-1436 HRSGLLIENGA
+1436 
-1447 QLTGSRLI
+1447 
-1455 AGFARGDVTGSTAVF
+1455 
-1470 RDSYAAGSLYGGY
+1470 
-1483 SDGGTASGNDVTVES
+1483 
-1498 GTIGGAAVG
+1498 
-1507 GSSEKGTASGNS
+1507 
-1519 VHVKGG
+1519 
-1525 TLNGGAEGGHTGTGD
+1525 
-1540 ATGNTVLIDSG
+1540 
-1551 TVLDHIYGGF
+1551 
-1561 TGSGSATGNF
+1561 
-1571 ITVTGGTVNAVVAG
+1571 
-1585 GYDDGTATD
+1585 
-1594 NTVTLYDTAVYTGS
+1594 
-1608 GLYGGRNAG
+1608 
-1617 PSSDVFTGNTLN
+1617 
-1629 VHGQIQAATLQNFQN
+1629 
-1644 LNFYDVADDTAS
+1644 
-1656 VDLSKSAVI
+1656 
-1665 GDGKNTI
+1665 
-1672 TNVAIVSLKNQTGD
+1672 
-1686 IPEEYVL
+1686 
-1693 VHTPAA
+1693 
-1699 SSSFKG
+1699 
-1705 TNLYVNGNTVVTIG
+1705 
-1719 PDGSYVPYSGTVA
+1719 
-1732 NDGTM
+1732 
-1737 DNAIGSA
+1737 
-1744 GMTKSQYGLRKGFLT
+1744 
-1759 FDVDFFIKNGQD
+1759 
-1771 LIARWKKNAPVE
+1771 
-1783 VDPETEQFSA
+1783 
-1793 TRQASAALMDEG
+1793 
-1805 ADFVAGEGI
+1805 
-1814 DRALQASQCLPGEPC
+1814 
-1829 GAKAFMAVNGGYS
+1829 
-1842 TFKAGTTITMGYG
+1842 
-1855 NLVAGLARQC
+1855 
-1865 KIGPMGYLAGA
+1865 
-1876 FFETGLGR
+1876 
-1884 FHSEYETDNS
+1884 
-1894 RAIDSEGHDYYYGV
+1894 
-1908 GALAKVFLNRD
+1908 
-1919 ALRGLYAEGS
+1919 
-1929 IRYGLMMSD
+1929 
-1938 WQSHDI
+1938 
-1944 NISGRT
+1944 
-1950 ADWDGRAPYLTAHGG
+1950 
-1965 LGYMWDVTDN
+1965 
-1975 VTADV
+1975 
-1980 YAKYF
+1980 
-1985 WGHLWGDD
+1985 
-1993 GTICGQKFEFD
+1993 
-2004 DIYSSRV
+2004 
-2011 RTGAR
+2011 
-2016 LNFKKDE
+2016 
-2023 TFSWYLG
+2023 
-2030 GAWEHQFDAKSTG
+2030 
-2043 SIYGY
+2043 
-2048 DVPSTDLRGNT
+2048 
-2059 AIAEAGIYFRP
+2059 
-2070 KADSDFSF
+2070 
-2078 MLGTTGYFG
+2078 
-2087 EKREG
+2087 
-2092 VTGHLQVRYE
+2092 
-2102 F
+2102 

>member
-1 MAVRNVFTGRQMRQ
+1 MRQ

-25 FCLKFFPSASRP
+25 FCLKCFPSASRP

-93 PDAGKFE
+93 PDADKFE

-128 ATGTDNSGLSPSELR
+128 AAGTDSSGLNPSELR

-148 EGTVSTNKLTY
+148 EGTVSTNKLTFY
-159 YTGSSAYASAGA
+159 NSKEKASADA

-180 RSRLGADND
+180 KGRLGADNN
-189 IFDFT
+189 IFDFG
-194 GTELSASGSAQSVPD
+194 GTKLSASGSAQSVPD
-209 GHEPIFSSLTFT
+209 GHEPIFSSLTFV

-228 NSNTVTMNN
+228 DNNVVTMNN
-237 GSTQNS
+237 GRTQNS

-257 GAAGAASNTITLN
+257 GAAGTSSNTITLN

-392 VSSASDAVSN
+392 VSSASGAVSN

-470 GLSGSDISAKGIQT
+470 GLNGSDISAKGIQT

-567 TLISSSEGAVSDS
+567 TLISSSEGSVSDS

-661 GSGNRTSLTATDG
+661 GSGNRTSLAATDG

-736 GAGTTLSATDGASI
+736 GAGTTLKATDGASI

-817 GADMK
+817 GADMT

-895 SRTVL
+895 SRTIL

-950 SDHDAGEVQ
+950 SNHDAGEVQ

-1123 TWTRD
+1123 T
-1128 QISVT
+1128 
-1133 GSRQEGEAVILLS
+1133 
-1146 DSGSAEDNI
+1146 
-1155 FSGAG
+1155 
-1160 VAFTA
+1160 
-1165 DGAGL
+1165 
-1170 SIVTAQNDV
+1170 
-1179 SLNNVTFS
+1179 
-1187 ENNDKRSTIQ
+1187 
-1197 ALNGASVSVF
+1197 
-1207 SARTGKAAGNNL
+1207 
-1219 TATDTDIT
+1219 
-1227 GDAAMTLLT
+1227 
-1236 TPREAEKNIF
+1236 
-1246 SLTRTSFNA
+1246 
-1255 GDSVP
+1255 
-1260 EGSSLT
+1260 
-1266 LISGQTAEGNNVS
+1266 
-1279 IASSDFHA
+1279 
-1287 GGNITGIHAGGD
+1287 
-1299 SQNDAATF
+1299 
-1307 TDSTF
+1307 
-1312 SSADGLAIGIE
+1312 
-1323 AAGSARDD
+1323 
-1331 SFVLNGG
+1331 
-1338 TLNLSSS
+1338 
-1345 LTGISASAIT
+1345 
-1355 VSQAEFTGTVTGKA
+1355 
-1369 GAFVGM
+1369 
-1375 EAEGKASGNK
+1375 
-1385 AWLTAL
+1385 
-1391 QTDAPGAIYGTRS
+1391 
-1404 GAEAENN
+1404 
-1411 TLTVTGGSI
+1411 
-1420 SADIYA
+1420 
-1426 AAATGNGAAA
+1426 
-1436 HRSGLLIENGA
+1436 
-1447 QLTGSRLI
+1447 
-1455 AGFARGDVTGSTAVF
+1455 
-1470 RDSYAAGSLYGGY
+1470 
-1483 SDGGTASGNDVTVES
+1483 
-1498 GTIGGAAVG
+1498 
-1507 GSSEKGTASGNS
+1507 
-1519 VHVKGG
+1519 
-1525 TLNGGAEGGHTGTGD
+1525 
-1540 ATGNTVLIDSG
+1540 
-1551 TVLDHIYGGF
+1551 
-1561 TGSGSATGNF
+1561 
-1571 ITVTGGTVNAVVAG
+1571 
-1585 GYDDGTATD
+1585 
-1594 NTVTLYDTAVYTGS
+1594 
-1608 GLYGGRNAG
+1608 
-1617 PSSDVFTGNTLN
+1617 
-1629 VHGQIQAATLQNFQN
+1629 
-1644 LNFYDVADDTAS
+1644 
-1656 VDLSKSAVI
+1656 
-1665 GDGKNTI
+1665 
-1672 TNVAIVSLKNQTGD
+1672 
-1686 IPEEYVL
+1686 
-1693 VHTPAA
+1693 
-1699 SSSFKG
+1699 
-1705 TNLYVNGNTVVTIG
+1705 
-1719 PDGSYVPYSGTVA
+1719 
-1732 NDGTM
+1732 
-1737 DNAIGSA
+1737 
-1744 GMTKSQYGLRKGFLT
+1744 
-1759 FDVDFFIKNGQD
+1759 
-1771 LIARWKKNAPVE
+1771 
-1783 VDPETEQFSA
+1783 
-1793 TRQASAALMDEG
+1793 
-1805 ADFVAGEGI
+1805 
-1814 DRALQASQCLPGEPC
+1814 
-1829 GAKAFMAVNGGYS
+1829 
-1842 TFKAGTTITMGYG
+1842 
-1855 NLVAGLARQC
+1855 
-1865 KIGPMGYLAGA
+1865 
-1876 FFETGLGR
+1876 
-1884 FHSEYETDNS
+1884 
-1894 RAIDSEGHDYYYGV
+1894 
-1908 GALAKVFLNRD
+1908 
-1919 ALRGLYAEGS
+1919 
-1929 IRYGLMMSD
+1929 
-1938 WQSHDI
+1938 
-1944 NISGRT
+1944 
-1950 ADWDGRAPYLTAHGG
+1950 
-1965 LGYMWDVTDN
+1965 
-1975 VTADV
+1975 
-1980 YAKYF
+1980 
-1985 WGHLWGDD
+1985 
-1993 GTICGQKFEFD
+1993 
-2004 DIYSSRV
+2004 
-2011 RTGAR
+2011 
-2016 LNFKKDE
+2016 
-2023 TFSWYLG
+2023 
-2030 GAWEHQFDAKSTG
+2030 
-2043 SIYGY
+2043 
-2048 DVPSTDLRGNT
+2048 
-2059 AIAEAGIYFRP
+2059 
-2070 KADSDFSF
+2070 
-2078 MLGTTGYFG
+2078 
-2087 EKREG
+2087 
-2092 VTGHLQVRYE
+2092 
-2102 F
+2102 

>member
-1 MAVRNVFTGRQMRQ
+1 MRQ

-93 PDAGKFE
+93 PDAGK
-100 GPGDKPVTP
+100 PVTP

-128 ATGTDNSGLSPSELR
+128 AAGTDSSGLNPSELR

-148 EGTVSTNKLTY
+148 EGTVSTNKLTFY
-159 YTGSSAYASAGA
+159 NSKEKASADA

-180 RSRLGADND
+180 KGRLGADNN
-189 IFDFT
+189 IFDFG
-194 GTELSASGSAQSVPD
+194 GTKLSASGSAQSVPD
-209 GHEPIFSSLTFT
+209 GHEPIFSSLTFV

-228 NSNTVTMNN
+228 DNNVVTMNN
-237 GSTQNS
+237 GRTQNS

-257 GAAGAASNTITLN
+257 GAAGTSSNTITLN

-318 TGGAS
+318 TDGAS

-336 TITLKGTTLSAEGVS
+336 TITLNGTTLSAEGVS

-392 VSSASDAVSN
+392 VSSASGAVSN

-430 SADGSVSGSTLEI
+430 SAEGSVSGSTLEI

-513 DGSGNRTSL
+513 DGSGHRTSL

-661 GSGNRTSLTATDG
+661 GSGNRTSLAATDG

-776 QADGV
+776 QADGM

-859 AEGNTVEVLT
+859 AEENTVEVLT

-1091 NTFTSAGSSYTL
+1091 NRFTSAGSSYTL

-1146 DSGSAEDNI
+1146 DSGSAEGNI

-1179 SLNNVTFS
+1179 SRNNVTFS

-1207 SARTGKAAGNNL
+1207 SARTGKAAVNNL

-1266 LISGQTAEGNNVS
+1266 LISGQTAEDNNVS

-1323 AAGSARDD
+1323 AAGSAQKD

-1355 VSQAEFTGTVTGKA
+1355 GSQAEFTGTVTGKA

-1404 GAEAENN
+1404 GADAENN

-1426 AAATGNGAAA
+1426 AAATENGAAA
-1436 HRSGLLIENGA
+1436 RISRLFIENGA

-1571 ITVTGGTVNAVVAG
+1571 I
-1585 GYDDGTATD
+1585 
-1594 NTVTLYDTAVYTGS
+1594 L
-1608 GLYGGRNAG
+1608 
-1617 PSSDVFTGNTLN
+1617 F
-1629 VHGQIQAATLQNFQN
+1629 
-1644 LNFYDVADDTAS
+1644 
-1656 VDLSKSAVI
+1656 
-1665 GDGKNTI
+1665 
-1672 TNVAIVSLKNQTGD
+1672 
-1686 IPEEYVL
+1686 
-1693 VHTPAA
+1693 
-1699 SSSFKG
+1699 
-1705 TNLYVNGNTVVTIG
+1705 
-1719 PDGSYVPYSGTVA
+1719 
-1732 NDGTM
+1732 
-1737 DNAIGSA
+1737 
-1744 GMTKSQYGLRKGFLT
+1744 
-1759 FDVDFFIKNGQD
+1759 
-1771 LIARWKKNAPVE
+1771 
-1783 VDPETEQFSA
+1783 
-1793 TRQASAALMDEG
+1793 
-1805 ADFVAGEGI
+1805 
-1814 DRALQASQCLPGEPC
+1814 
-1829 GAKAFMAVNGGYS
+1829 
-1842 TFKAGTTITMGYG
+1842 
-1855 NLVAGLARQC
+1855 
-1865 KIGPMGYLAGA
+1865 
-1876 FFETGLGR
+1876 
-1884 FHSEYETDNS
+1884 
-1894 RAIDSEGHDYYYGV
+1894 
-1908 GALAKVFLNRD
+1908 
-1919 ALRGLYAEGS
+1919 
-1929 IRYGLMMSD
+1929 
-1938 WQSHDI
+1938 
-1944 NISGRT
+1944 
-1950 ADWDGRAPYLTAHGG
+1950 
-1965 LGYMWDVTDN
+1965 
-1975 VTADV
+1975 
-1980 YAKYF
+1980 
-1985 WGHLWGDD
+1985 
-1993 GTICGQKFEFD
+1993 
-2004 DIYSSRV
+2004 
-2011 RTGAR
+2011 
-2016 LNFKKDE
+2016 
-2023 TFSWYLG
+2023 
-2030 GAWEHQFDAKSTG
+2030 
-2043 SIYGY
+2043 
-2048 DVPSTDLRGNT
+2048 
-2059 AIAEAGIYFRP
+2059 
-2070 KADSDFSF
+2070 
-2078 MLGTTGYFG
+2078 
-2087 EKREG
+2087 
-2092 VTGHLQVRYE
+2092 
-2102 F
+2102 

>member
-15 HALPA
+15 HALPDA
-20 AADAG
+20 AEAG
-25 FCLKFFPSASRP
+25 FCLKFSPSTSHP

-74 IDQYHGEFTAK
+74 IDQYHGEFSTK
-85 DGTTFSYL
+85 DGGTFSYL

-100 GPGDKPVTP
+100 GPGDKPVSP

-128 ATGTDNSGLSPSELR
+128 ATGTDSSGLNPSELR

-148 EGTVSTNKLTY
+148 EGTVSTSKLTY

-171 AGGGSITFV
+171 ADGGSITFV
-180 RSRLGADND
+180 RSRLGADNN

-336 TITLKGTTLSAEGVS
+336 TITLNGTTLSAEGVS

-430 SADGSVSGSTLEI
+430 SADGPVSGSTLEI

-560 SIYGGVI
+560 S
-567 TLISSSEGAVSDS
+567 
-580 TLEVNTDSN
+580 
-589 GKRTTM
+589 
-595 TASDGASIH
+595 
-604 FINGANGVEK
+604 
-614 YTIGLDGA
+614 
-622 DISAAGAQAGGSVYG
+622 
-637 DITLVESSHGIV
+637 
-649 SGSGSKITLSRD
+649 
-661 GSGNRTSLTATDG
+661 
-674 ASVYFVNGAEG
+674 
-685 AEGNTIELNGAD
+685 
-697 ISAKGVQADG
+697 
-707 RVYGGAI
+707 
-714 TLIGSSD
+714 
-721 GTVSGSTVNLHSDGS
+721 
-736 GAGTTLSATDGASI
+736 
-750 HLVSG
+750 
-755 AKGAEGNAI
+755 
-764 EINGAAITADGD
+764 
-776 QADGV
+776 
-781 TYGSSSLIES
+781 SSLIES
-791 LSGTATDNKVYL
+791 LSGTATDNEVYL

-831 GNHVRMSGAILGVTG
+831 GNHVKMSGAILGVTG

-940 ASGTRIGLYR
+940 ASGTSIGLYR
-950 SDHDAGEVQ
+950 SEHDAGEVQ

-979 QGNDIEVSGS
+979 QDNDIEVSGS

-1063 TGAEGSLNGESQI
+1063 KGAEGSLNGESQI

-1091 NTFTSAGSSYTL
+1091 NRFTSAGSSYTL

-1146 DSGSAEDNI
+1146 DSGSAEGNI

-1179 SLNNVTFS
+1179 SRNNVTFS

-1207 SARTGKAAGNNL
+1207 SARTGKAADNNL

-1287 GGNITGIHAGGD
+1287 GGNITGIHAGGN

-1331 SFVLNGG
+1331 RFVLNGG

-1355 VSQAEFTGTVTGKA
+1355 GSQAEFTGTVTGKA

-1404 GAEAENN
+1404 GADAENN

-1426 AAATGNGAAA
+1426 AAATGNGAAV
-1436 HRSGLLIENGA
+1436 HRSGLLIDNGA

-1455 AGFARGDVTGSTAVF
+1455 AGFARGDVTGSTAIF

-1483 SDGGTASGNDVTVES
+1483 SDGGTASGNEVTVES
-1498 GTIGGAAVG
+1498 GTIDGAAVG

-1699 SSSFKG
+1699 SSSFTG

-1719 PDGSYVPYSGTVA
+1719 PDGSYVPYSGIVA

-1737 DNAIGSA
+1737 DNATGSA

-1944 NISGRT
+1944 SISGRT

-1965 LGYMWDVTDN
+1965 LGYMWDVTDD

>member
-1 MAVRNVFTGRQMRQ
+1 MAVRNVCRQMRQ

-74 IDQYHGEFTAK
+74 IDQYHGEFSTK
-85 DGTTFSYL
+85 DGGTFSYL

-128 ATGTDNSGLSPSELR
+128 ATGTDSSGLNPSELR

-171 AGGGSITFV
+171 ADGGSITFV
-180 RSRLGADND
+180 RSRLGADNN

-257 GAAGAASNTITLN
+257 GAAGTSSNTITLN

-336 TITLKGTTLSAEGVS
+336 TITLNGTTLSAEGVS

-392 VSSASDAVSN
+392 VSSASGAVSN
-402 TITLNE
+402 TITLSE

-470 GLSGSDISAKGIQT
+470 GLNGSDISAKGIQT

-498 NGIVSGSGSKITLSG
+498 HGIVSGSGSKITLSR

-522 SATDGASISFV
+522 SATDRASISFV

-614 YTIGLDGA
+614 YTIRLDGA

-721 GTVSGSTVNLHSDGS
+721 GTVSGSTVTLRSDGS
-736 GAGTTLSATDGASI
+736 GARTTLKATDGASI

-791 LSGTATDNKVYL
+791 LSGTATDNEVYL

-1146 DSGSAEDNI
+1146 DSGSAEGNI

-1179 SLNNVTFS
+1179 SRNNVTFS
-1187 ENNDKRSTIQ
+1187 ENTDKRPTIPG
-1197 ALNGASVSVF
+1197 LNCSI
-1207 SARTGKAAGNNL
+1207 R
-1219 TATDTDIT
+1219 I
-1227 GDAAMTLLT
+1227 
-1236 TPREAEKNIF
+1236 
-1246 SLTRTSFNA
+1246 SLQR
-1255 GDSVP
+1255 
-1260 EGSSLT
+1260 
-1266 LISGQTAEGNNVS
+1266 
-1279 IASSDFHA
+1279 
-1287 GGNITGIHAGGD
+1287 
-1299 SQNDAATF
+1299 
-1307 TDSTF
+1307 
-1312 SSADGLAIGIE
+1312 ADRQGC
-1323 AAGSARDD
+1323 R
-1331 SFVLNGG
+1331 
-1338 TLNLSSS
+1338 
-1345 LTGISASAIT
+1345 
-1355 VSQAEFTGTVTGKA
+1355 Q
-1369 GAFVGM
+1369 
-1375 EAEGKASGNK
+1375 
-1385 AWLTAL
+1385 
-1391 QTDAPGAIYGTRS
+1391 Q
-1404 GAEAENN
+1404 
-1411 TLTVTGGSI
+1411 
-1420 SADIYA
+1420 
-1426 AAATGNGAAA
+1426 
-1436 HRSGLLIENGA
+1436 
-1447 QLTGSRLI
+1447 
-1455 AGFARGDVTGSTAVF
+1455 
-1470 RDSYAAGSLYGGY
+1470 
-1483 SDGGTASGNDVTVES
+1483 
-1498 GTIGGAAVG
+1498 
-1507 GSSEKGTASGNS
+1507 
-1519 VHVKGG
+1519 
-1525 TLNGGAEGGHTGTGD
+1525 
-1540 ATGNTVLIDSG
+1540 
-1551 TVLDHIYGGF
+1551 
-1561 TGSGSATGNF
+1561 
-1571 ITVTGGTVNAVVAG
+1571 
-1585 GYDDGTATD
+1585 
-1594 NTVTLYDTAVYTGS
+1594 
-1608 GLYGGRNAG
+1608 
-1617 PSSDVFTGNTLN
+1617 
-1629 VHGQIQAATLQNFQN
+1629 
-1644 LNFYDVADDTAS
+1644 
-1656 VDLSKSAVI
+1656 
-1665 GDGKNTI
+1665 
-1672 TNVAIVSLKNQTGD
+1672 
-1686 IPEEYVL
+1686 
-1693 VHTPAA
+1693 
-1699 SSSFKG
+1699 
-1705 TNLYVNGNTVVTIG
+1705 
-1719 PDGSYVPYSGTVA
+1719 PDG
-1732 NDGTM
+1732 
-1737 DNAIGSA
+1737 
-1744 GMTKSQYGLRKGFLT
+1744 
-1759 FDVDFFIKNGQD
+1759 
-1771 LIARWKKNAPVE
+1771 
-1783 VDPETEQFSA
+1783 
-1793 TRQASAALMDEG
+1793 
-1805 ADFVAGEGI
+1805 
-1814 DRALQASQCLPGEPC
+1814 
-1829 GAKAFMAVNGGYS
+1829 
-1842 TFKAGTTITMGYG
+1842 
-1855 NLVAGLARQC
+1855 
-1865 KIGPMGYLAGA
+1865 
-1876 FFETGLGR
+1876 
-1884 FHSEYETDNS
+1884 H
-1894 RAIDSEGHDYYYGV
+1894 GH
-1908 GALAKVFLNRD
+1908 
-1919 ALRGLYAEGS
+1919 
-1929 IRYGLMMSD
+1929 
-1938 WQSHDI
+1938 
-1944 NISGRT
+1944 
-1950 ADWDGRAPYLTAHGG
+1950 
-1965 LGYMWDVTDN
+1965 
-1975 VTADV
+1975 
-1980 YAKYF
+1980 
-1985 WGHLWGDD
+1985 
-1993 GTICGQKFEFD
+1993 
-2004 DIYSSRV
+2004 
-2011 RTGAR
+2011 
-2016 LNFKKDE
+2016 
-2023 TFSWYLG
+2023 
-2030 GAWEHQFDAKSTG
+2030 
-2043 SIYGY
+2043 
-2048 DVPSTDLRGNT
+2048 
-2059 AIAEAGIYFRP
+2059 
-2070 KADSDFSF
+2070 
-2078 MLGTTGYFG
+2078 
-2087 EKREG
+2087 
-2092 VTGHLQVRYE
+2092 
-2102 F
+2102 

>member
-25 FCLKFFPSASRP
+25 FCLKFFLSASRP

-128 ATGTDNSGLSPSELR
+128 AAGTDSSGLNPSELR

-148 EGTVSTNKLTY
+148 EGTVSTNNLTY
-159 YTGSSAYASAGA
+159 YTGSSAYAAAGA

-180 RSRLGADND
+180 RSRLEADNN

-194 GTELSASGSAQSVPD
+194 GTELSASCSAQSVPD
-209 GHEPIFSSLTFT
+209 GHEPIFSSLTFV

-228 NSNTVTMNN
+228 DSNAVTMNN

-270 GTALSAEGA
+270 GT
-279 SKDGRVYGDITLI
+279 
-292 SSSGGSV
+292 
-299 SGSTVTMENRSSQA
+299 
-313 SSVTL
+313 
-318 TGGAS
+318 
-323 AVFVSGAAGAASN
+323 
-336 TITLKGTTLSAEGVS
+336 TLSAEGVS

-366 EGSVSGSMLTVN
+366 EGSVRGSMLKVN
-378 TATLKATGGTAIDF
+378 TATLKDTGGSASDF
-392 VSSASDAVSN
+392 VSRAAGAVSN

-430 SADGSVSGSTLEI
+430 SAEGSVSGSTLEI

-513 DGSGNRTSL
+513 DGSGHRTSL

-533 SGAKGAEGN
+533 NGAKGAEGN

-567 TLISSSEGAVSDS
+567 TLISSSEGSVSDS

-661 GSGNRTSLTATDG
+661 GSGNRTSLSATDG

-685 AEGNTIELNGAD
+685 AEGNPIEM
-697 ISAKGVQADG
+697 
-707 RVYGGAI
+707 
-714 TLIGSSD
+714 
-721 GTVSGSTVNLHSDGS
+721 
-736 GAGTTLSATDGASI
+736 
-750 HLVSG
+750 
-755 AKGAEGNAI
+755 
-764 EINGAAITADGD
+764 NGAAISAQGD

-822 LVSGAGGVS
+822 LGSGAGGVS

-940 ASGTRIGLYR
+940 ATGTSIGLYR

-1011 LLDAGG
+1011 LLDACG

-1091 NTFTSAGSSYTL
+1091 NRFTSVGSSYTL

-1146 DSGSAEDNI
+1146 DSGSAEGNI

-1179 SLNNVTFS
+1179 SRNNVTFS

-1207 SARTGKAAGNNL
+1207 SARTGKAAVNNL

-1323 AAGSARDD
+1323 AAGSAQKD

-1355 VSQAEFTGTVTGKA
+1355 GSQAEFTGTVTGKA

-1404 GAEAENN
+1404 GSDAEGN

-1420 SADIYA
+1420 SSDIYA

-1447 QLTGSRLI
+1447 QLTGTRLI

-1483 SDGGTASGNDVTVES
+1483 TDGGTASGNEVTVES
-1498 GTIGGAAVG
+1498 GTIDGAAVG
-1507 GSSEKGTASGNS
+1507 GSSETGTASGNS

-1540 ATGNTVLIDSG
+1540 ATGNTVVIDSG

-1608 GLYGGRNAG
+1608 GLYGGLNAG
-1617 PSSDVFTGNTLN
+1617 PSSDVFTGDTLN

-1699 SSSFKG
+1699 SSSFTG

-1737 DNAIGSA
+1737 DNATGSA

-1919 ALRGLYAEGS
+1919 TLRGLYAEGS

>member
-15 HALPA
+15 HALPDA
-20 AADAG
+20 AEAG
-25 FCLKFFPSASRP
+25 FCLKFSPSASHP

-74 IDQYHGEFTAK
+74 IDQYHGEFSTK
-85 DGTTFSYL
+85 DGGTFSYL

-128 ATGTDNSGLSPSELR
+128 ATGTDSSGLNPSELR

-180 RSRLGADND
+180 RSRLGADNN

-336 TITLKGTTLSAEGVS
+336 TITLNGTTLSAEGVS

-470 GLSGSDISAKGIQT
+470 GLSGSDVSAKGIQT

-567 TLISSSEGAVSDS
+567 TLISSSEGSVSDS

-649 SGSGSKITLSRD
+649 SGSGSKLTLSRD
-661 GSGNRTSLTATDG
+661 GSGNRTSLAATDG

-940 ASGTRIGLYR
+940 ATGTNIGLYR

-1001 GSTTVLGEAR
+1001 GSTTVLGETR

-1133 GSRQEGEAVILLS
+1133 GSRQEGEAIILLS
-1146 DSGSAEDNI
+1146 DSGSAEGNI

-1179 SLNNVTFS
+1179 SRNNVTFS

-1207 SARTGKAAGNNL
+1207 SARTGKAAVNNL

-1266 LISGQTAEGNNVS
+1266 LISGQTAEDNNVS

-1331 SFVLNGG
+1331 RFVLNGG

-1355 VSQAEFTGTVTGKA
+1355 GSQAEFTGTVTGKA

-1404 GAEAENN
+1404 GADAENN
-1411 TLTVTGGSI
+1411 TLLLSQ
-1420 SADIYA
+1420 A
-1426 AAATGNGAAA
+1426 AASAPISTRPQRRKTAQPHASAGCSSKTA
-1436 HRSGLLIENGA
+1436 RS
-1447 QLTGSRLI
+1447 SR
-1455 AGFARGDVTGSTAVF
+1455 AP
-1470 RDSYAAGSLYGGY
+1470 
-1483 SDGGTASGNDVTVES
+1483 
-1498 GTIGGAAVG
+1498 
-1507 GSSEKGTASGNS
+1507 GSSRASP
-1519 VHVKGG
+1519 
-1525 TLNGGAEGGHTGTGD
+1525 GATSR
-1540 ATGNTVLIDSG
+1540 AARPFSG
-1551 TVLDHIYGGF
+1551 I
-1561 TGSGSATGNF
+1561 
-1571 ITVTGGTVNAVVAG
+1571 
-1585 GYDDGTATD
+1585 
-1594 NTVTLYDTAVYTGS
+1594 
-1608 GLYGGRNAG
+1608 RM
-1617 PSSDVFTGNTLN
+1617 P
-1629 VHGQIQAATLQNFQN
+1629 
-1644 LNFYDVADDTAS
+1644 
-1656 VDLSKSAVI
+1656 
-1665 GDGKNTI
+1665 
-1672 TNVAIVSLKNQTGD
+1672 
-1686 IPEEYVL
+1686 
-1693 VHTPAA
+1693 PAA
-1699 SSSFKG
+1699 F
-1705 TNLYVNGNTVVTIG
+1705 TAAI
-1719 PDGSYVPYSGTVA
+1719 PMAARPQE
-1732 NDGTM
+1732 TM
-1737 DNAIGSA
+1737 SPWKA
-1744 GMTKSQYGLRKGFLT
+1744 
-1759 FDVDFFIKNGQD
+1759 
-1771 LIARWKKNAPVE
+1771 AR
-1783 VDPETEQFSA
+1783 
-1793 TRQASAALMDEG
+1793 SAAL
-1805 ADFVAGEGI
+1805 
-1814 DRALQASQCLPGEPC
+1814 
-1829 GAKAFMAVNGGYS
+1829 
-1842 TFKAGTTITMGYG
+1842 
-1855 NLVAGLARQC
+1855 
-1865 KIGPMGYLAGA
+1865 
-1876 FFETGLGR
+1876 
-1884 FHSEYETDNS
+1884 
-1894 RAIDSEGHDYYYGV
+1894 
-1908 GALAKVFLNRD
+1908 
-1919 ALRGLYAEGS
+1919 
-1929 IRYGLMMSD
+1929 
-1938 WQSHDI
+1938 
-1944 NISGRT
+1944 
-1950 ADWDGRAPYLTAHGG
+1950 
-1965 LGYMWDVTDN
+1965 
-1975 VTADV
+1975 
-1980 YAKYF
+1980 
-1985 WGHLWGDD
+1985 
-1993 GTICGQKFEFD
+1993 
-2004 DIYSSRV
+2004 
-2011 RTGAR
+2011 
-2016 LNFKKDE
+2016 
-2023 TFSWYLG
+2023 
-2030 GAWEHQFDAKSTG
+2030 
-2043 SIYGY
+2043 
-2048 DVPSTDLRGNT
+2048 PS
-2059 AIAEAGIYFRP
+2059 AEAR
-2070 KADSDFSF
+2070 
-2078 MLGTTGYFG
+2078 
-2087 EKREG
+2087 KREPLPA
-2092 VTGHLQVRYE
+2092 TA
-2102 F
+2102 FI

>member
-74 IDQYHGEFTAK
+74 IDQDHGEFSTK
-85 DGTTFSYL
+85 DGGTFSYL

-180 RSRLGADND
+180 RSRLGADNN

-323 AVFVSGAAGAASN
+323 AIFVSGAAGAASN

-803 HSTGSS
+803 HSTRSS

-817 GADMK
+817 GADMT

-1032 IAKNGASIFMLSGE
+1032 IAKRTARPSSCSLARPAHRRTPL
-1046 TGASENT
+1046 TG
-1053 IDWHSVTVDM
+1053 
-1063 TGAEGSLNGESQI
+1063 
-1076 FGEAS
+1076 
-1081 VVRTKGAASG
+1081 
-1091 NTFTSAGSSYTL
+1091 
-1103 KNGASLHV
+1103 
-1111 ISGPQGVTGNSL
+1111 
-1123 TWTRD
+1123 
-1128 QISVT
+1128 
-1133 GSRQEGEAVILLS
+1133 
-1146 DSGSAEDNI
+1146 
-1155 FSGAG
+1155 
-1160 VAFTA
+1160 
-1165 DGAGL
+1165 
-1170 SIVTAQNDV
+1170 
-1179 SLNNVTFS
+1179 
-1187 ENNDKRSTIQ
+1187 
-1197 ALNGASVSVF
+1197 
-1207 SARTGKAAGNNL
+1207 
-1219 TATDTDIT
+1219 
-1227 GDAAMTLLT
+1227 TLL
-1236 TPREAEKNIF
+1236 R
-1246 SLTRTSFNA
+1246 
-1255 GDSVP
+1255 
-1260 EGSSLT
+1260 
-1266 LISGQTAEGNNVS
+1266 
-1279 IASSDFHA
+1279 
-1287 GGNITGIHAGGD
+1287 
-1299 SQNDAATF
+1299 
-1307 TDSTF
+1307 
-1312 SSADGLAIGIE
+1312 
-1323 AAGSARDD
+1323 
-1331 SFVLNGG
+1331 
-1338 TLNLSSS
+1338 
-1345 LTGISASAIT
+1345 
-1355 VSQAEFTGTVTGKA
+1355 
-1369 GAFVGM
+1369 
-1375 EAEGKASGNK
+1375 
-1385 AWLTAL
+1385 
-1391 QTDAPGAIYGTRS
+1391 
-1404 GAEAENN
+1404 
-1411 TLTVTGGSI
+1411 
-1420 SADIYA
+1420 
-1426 AAATGNGAAA
+1426 
-1436 HRSGLLIENGA
+1436 
-1447 QLTGSRLI
+1447 
-1455 AGFARGDVTGSTAVF
+1455 
-1470 RDSYAAGSLYGGY
+1470 
-1483 SDGGTASGNDVTVES
+1483 
-1498 GTIGGAAVG
+1498 
-1507 GSSEKGTASGNS
+1507 
-1519 VHVKGG
+1519 
-1525 TLNGGAEGGHTGTGD
+1525 
-1540 ATGNTVLIDSG
+1540 
-1551 TVLDHIYGGF
+1551 
-1561 TGSGSATGNF
+1561 
-1571 ITVTGGTVNAVVAG
+1571 
-1585 GYDDGTATD
+1585 
-1594 NTVTLYDTAVYTGS
+1594 
-1608 GLYGGRNAG
+1608 
-1617 PSSDVFTGNTLN
+1617 
-1629 VHGQIQAATLQNFQN
+1629 
-1644 LNFYDVADDTAS
+1644 
-1656 VDLSKSAVI
+1656 
-1665 GDGKNTI
+1665 
-1672 TNVAIVSLKNQTGD
+1672 
-1686 IPEEYVL
+1686 
-1693 VHTPAA
+1693 
-1699 SSSFKG
+1699 
-1705 TNLYVNGNTVVTIG
+1705 
-1719 PDGSYVPYSGTVA
+1719 
-1732 NDGTM
+1732 
-1737 DNAIGSA
+1737 
-1744 GMTKSQYGLRKGFLT
+1744 
-1759 FDVDFFIKNGQD
+1759 
-1771 LIARWKKNAPVE
+1771 
-1783 VDPETEQFSA
+1783 
-1793 TRQASAALMDEG
+1793 
-1805 ADFVAGEGI
+1805 
-1814 DRALQASQCLPGEPC
+1814 
-1829 GAKAFMAVNGGYS
+1829 
-1842 TFKAGTTITMGYG
+1842 
-1855 NLVAGLARQC
+1855 
-1865 KIGPMGYLAGA
+1865 
-1876 FFETGLGR
+1876 
-1884 FHSEYETDNS
+1884 
-1894 RAIDSEGHDYYYGV
+1894 
-1908 GALAKVFLNRD
+1908 
-1919 ALRGLYAEGS
+1919 
-1929 IRYGLMMSD
+1929 
-1938 WQSHDI
+1938 
-1944 NISGRT
+1944 
-1950 ADWDGRAPYLTAHGG
+1950 
-1965 LGYMWDVTDN
+1965 
-1975 VTADV
+1975 
-1980 YAKYF
+1980 
-1985 WGHLWGDD
+1985 
-1993 GTICGQKFEFD
+1993 
-2004 DIYSSRV
+2004 
-2011 RTGAR
+2011 
-2016 LNFKKDE
+2016 
-2023 TFSWYLG
+2023 
-2030 GAWEHQFDAKSTG
+2030 
-2043 SIYGY
+2043 
-2048 DVPSTDLRGNT
+2048 
-2059 AIAEAGIYFRP
+2059 
-2070 KADSDFSF
+2070 
-2078 MLGTTGYFG
+2078 
-2087 EKREG
+2087 
-2092 VTGHLQVRYE
+2092 
-2102 F
+2102 

>member
-15 HALPA
+15 HALPDA
-20 AADAG
+20 AEAG
-25 FCLKFFPSASRP
+25 FCLKFSPSASHP

-74 IDQYHGEFTAK
+74 IDQYHGEFSTK
-85 DGTTFSYL
+85 DGGTFSYL

-128 ATGTDNSGLSPSELR
+128 ATGTDSSGLNPSELR

-171 AGGGSITFV
+171 ADGGSITFV
-180 RSRLGADND
+180 RSRLGADNN

-209 GHEPIFSSLTFT
+209 GHEPIFSSLTFA

-336 TITLKGTTLSAEGVS
+336 TITLNGTTLSAGGVS

-567 TLISSSEGAVSDS
+567 TLISSSEGSVSDS
-580 TLEVNTDSN
+580 TLKVNTDSN

-661 GSGNRTSLTATDG
+661 GSGNRTSLAATDG
-674 ASVYFVNGAEG
+674 ASVYFVNGTEG

-721 GTVSGSTVNLHSDGS
+721 GTVSGSKVNLHSDGS
-736 GAGTTLSATDGASI
+736 GAGTTLKATDGASI

-755 AKGAEGNAI
+755 AKGAEGNEI

-791 LSGTATDNKVYL
+791 LSGTATDNEVYL

-831 GNHVRMSGAILGVTG
+831 GNHVKMSGAILGVTG

-859 AEGNTVEVLT
+859 AEGNTVKVLT

-940 ASGTRIGLYR
+940 ASGTSIGLYR
-950 SDHDAGEVQ
+950 SEHDAGEVQ

-979 QGNDIEVSGS
+979 
-989 EIDVEGVLSSDS
+989 
-1001 GSTTVLGEAR
+1001 
-1011 LLDAGG
+1011 
-1017 EARNNTFE
+1017 
-1025 SYSDTSY
+1025 
-1032 IAKNGASIFMLSGE
+1032 
-1046 TGASENT
+1046 
-1053 IDWHSVTVDM
+1053 
-1063 TGAEGSLNGESQI
+1063 
-1076 FGEAS
+1076 
-1081 VVRTKGAASG
+1081 
-1091 NTFTSAGSSYTL
+1091 
-1103 KNGASLHV
+1103 
-1111 ISGPQGVTGNSL
+1111 
-1123 TWTRD
+1123 
-1128 QISVT
+1128 
-1133 GSRQEGEAVILLS
+1133 
-1146 DSGSAEDNI
+1146 
-1155 FSGAG
+1155 
-1160 VAFTA
+1160 
-1165 DGAGL
+1165 
-1170 SIVTAQNDV
+1170 
-1179 SLNNVTFS
+1179 
-1187 ENNDKRSTIQ
+1187 
-1197 ALNGASVSVF
+1197 
-1207 SARTGKAAGNNL
+1207 
-1219 TATDTDIT
+1219 
-1227 GDAAMTLLT
+1227 
-1236 TPREAEKNIF
+1236 
-1246 SLTRTSFNA
+1246 
-1255 GDSVP
+1255 
-1260 EGSSLT
+1260 
-1266 LISGQTAEGNNVS
+1266 
-1279 IASSDFHA
+1279 
-1287 GGNITGIHAGGD
+1287 
-1299 SQNDAATF
+1299 
-1307 TDSTF
+1307 
-1312 SSADGLAIGIE
+1312 
-1323 AAGSARDD
+1323 
-1331 SFVLNGG
+1331 
-1338 TLNLSSS
+1338 
-1345 LTGISASAIT
+1345 
-1355 VSQAEFTGTVTGKA
+1355 
-1369 GAFVGM
+1369 
-1375 EAEGKASGNK
+1375 
-1385 AWLTAL
+1385 
-1391 QTDAPGAIYGTRS
+1391 
-1404 GAEAENN
+1404 
-1411 TLTVTGGSI
+1411 
-1420 SADIYA
+1420 
-1426 AAATGNGAAA
+1426 
-1436 HRSGLLIENGA
+1436 
-1447 QLTGSRLI
+1447 
-1455 AGFARGDVTGSTAVF
+1455 
-1470 RDSYAAGSLYGGY
+1470 
-1483 SDGGTASGNDVTVES
+1483 
-1498 GTIGGAAVG
+1498 
-1507 GSSEKGTASGNS
+1507 
-1519 VHVKGG
+1519 
-1525 TLNGGAEGGHTGTGD
+1525 
-1540 ATGNTVLIDSG
+1540 
-1551 TVLDHIYGGF
+1551 
-1561 TGSGSATGNF
+1561 
-1571 ITVTGGTVNAVVAG
+1571 
-1585 GYDDGTATD
+1585 
-1594 NTVTLYDTAVYTGS
+1594 
-1608 GLYGGRNAG
+1608 
-1617 PSSDVFTGNTLN
+1617 
-1629 VHGQIQAATLQNFQN
+1629 
-1644 LNFYDVADDTAS
+1644 
-1656 VDLSKSAVI
+1656 
-1665 GDGKNTI
+1665 
-1672 TNVAIVSLKNQTGD
+1672 
-1686 IPEEYVL
+1686 
-1693 VHTPAA
+1693 
-1699 SSSFKG
+1699 
-1705 TNLYVNGNTVVTIG
+1705 
-1719 PDGSYVPYSGTVA
+1719 
-1732 NDGTM
+1732 
-1737 DNAIGSA
+1737 
-1744 GMTKSQYGLRKGFLT
+1744 
-1759 FDVDFFIKNGQD
+1759 
-1771 LIARWKKNAPVE
+1771 
-1783 VDPETEQFSA
+1783 
-1793 TRQASAALMDEG
+1793 
-1805 ADFVAGEGI
+1805 
-1814 DRALQASQCLPGEPC
+1814 
-1829 GAKAFMAVNGGYS
+1829 
-1842 TFKAGTTITMGYG
+1842 
-1855 NLVAGLARQC
+1855 
-1865 KIGPMGYLAGA
+1865 
-1876 FFETGLGR
+1876 
-1884 FHSEYETDNS
+1884 
-1894 RAIDSEGHDYYYGV
+1894 
-1908 GALAKVFLNRD
+1908 
-1919 ALRGLYAEGS
+1919 
-1929 IRYGLMMSD
+1929 
-1938 WQSHDI
+1938 
-1944 NISGRT
+1944 
-1950 ADWDGRAPYLTAHGG
+1950 
-1965 LGYMWDVTDN
+1965 
-1975 VTADV
+1975 
-1980 YAKYF
+1980 
-1985 WGHLWGDD
+1985 
-1993 GTICGQKFEFD
+1993 
-2004 DIYSSRV
+2004 
-2011 RTGAR
+2011 
-2016 LNFKKDE
+2016 
-2023 TFSWYLG
+2023 
-2030 GAWEHQFDAKSTG
+2030 
-2043 SIYGY
+2043 
-2048 DVPSTDLRGNT
+2048 
-2059 AIAEAGIYFRP
+2059 
-2070 KADSDFSF
+2070 
-2078 MLGTTGYFG
+2078 
-2087 EKREG
+2087 
-2092 VTGHLQVRYE
+2092 
-2102 F
+2102 

>member
-128 ATGTDNSGLSPSELR
+128 ATGTDSSGLNPSELR

-148 EGTVSTNKLTY
+148 EGTVSTNNLTY
-159 YTGSSAYASAGA
+159 YTGSSAYAAAGA

-180 RSRLGADND
+180 RSRLGADNN

-209 GHEPIFSSLTFT
+209 GHEPIFSSLTFV

-228 NSNTVTMNN
+228 DSNAVTMNN

-257 GAAGAASNTITLN
+257 GAAGALSNTITLN

-392 VSSASDAVSN
+392 VSSASGAVSN

-423 GGISLVS
+423 GGISLVC
-430 SADGSVSGSTLEI
+430 SAEGSVSGSTLEI
-443 NTATLQVTDG
+443 NTAMLQVTDG

-498 NGIVSGSGSKITLSG
+498 NGIVSGSGSTITLSG

-567 TLISSSEGAVSDS
+567 TLISSSEGSVSDS

-736 GAGTTLSATDGASI
+736 GAGTTLKATDGASI

-817 GADMK
+817 GADMT

-831 GNHVRMSGAILGVTG
+831 GNHVRMSGAILGVT

-900 ENGTEQEQKNTVHI
+900 ENGAEQEQKNTVHI

-1025 SYSDTSY
+1025 SYSGTSY
-1032 IAKNGASIFMLSGE
+1032 IAKNGASISMISGE

-1053 IDWHSVTVDM
+1053 IDWHSVTVNV
-1063 TGAEGSLNGESQI
+1063 TGAEGTLNGESQI

-1133 GSRQEGEAVILLS
+1133 GSRQKGEAVILLS
-1146 DSGSAEDNI
+1146 DSGSAEGNA

-1179 SLNNVTFS
+1179 SRNNVTFS

-1207 SARTGKAAGNNL
+1207 SARTGKAAVNNL

-1266 LISGQTAEGNNVS
+1266 LISGQTAEDNNVS

-1331 SFVLNGG
+1331 RFVLNGG

-1540 ATGNTVLIDSG
+1540 AAGNTVLIDSG

-1699 SSSFKG
+1699 SSSFTG

-1737 DNAIGSA
+1737 DNATGSA

-1814 DRALQASQCLPGEPC
+1814 DRALQASQCPPGEPC

-1855 NLVAGLARQC
+1855 SLVAGLARQC

-1894 RAIDSEGHDYYYGV
+1894 RAIDSEGHDYYYGA

>member
-1 MAVRNVFTGRQMRQ
+1 MAVRNVCRQMRQ

-20 AADAG
+20 AADTG

-180 RSRLGADND
+180 RSRLEADNN

-228 NSNTVTMNN
+228 DSNTVTMNN

-336 TITLKGTTLSAEGVS
+336 TITLNGTTLSAEGVS

-470 GLSGSDISAKGIQT
+470 GLSGSDVSAKGIQT

-498 NGIVSGSGSKITLSG
+498 NGIVCGSGSKITLSG

-567 TLISSSEGAVSDS
+567 TLISSSEGSVSDS

-661 GSGNRTSLTATDG
+661 GSGNRTSLAATDG

-736 GAGTTLSATDGASI
+736 GAGTTLKATDGASI

-940 ASGTRIGLYR
+940 ASGTNIGLYR

-989 EIDVEGVLSSDS
+989 KIDVEGVLSSDS

-1032 IAKNGASIFMLSGE
+1032 IAKNGASISMISGE

-1053 IDWHSVTVDM
+1053 IDWHSVTVNV
-1063 TGAEGSLNGESQI
+1063 TGAEGTLNGESQI

-1179 SLNNVTFS
+1179 SRNNVTFS

-1355 VSQAEFTGTVTGKA
+1355 GSQAEFTGTVTGKA

-1404 GAEAENN
+1404 GADAENN

-1426 AAATGNGAAA
+1426 AAATENGAAA
-1436 HRSGLLIENGA
+1436 RISRLFIENGA

-1561 TGSGSATGNF
+1561 TCSGSATGNF

-1737 DNAIGSA
+1737 DNATGSA

-1793 TRQASAALMDEG
+1793 TRQARAALMDEG

-1842 TFKAGTTITMGYG
+1842 TFKAGTTINMGYG
-1855 NLVAGLARQC
+1855 SLVAGLARQC

-1894 RAIDSEGHDYYYGV
+1894 RAIDREGHDYYYGA